1 MSSAALIRLVAD
13 MSQALDAVGQD
24 VTSLG
29 AAAAAATAIVAERG
43 SAKRIVVVVATEV
56 EAEAIAYDVATLQN
70 RCDSLWLPAW
80 DTVPFER
87 VAPSMRTVGRRL
99 RALSALQEKSER
111 TVVVTASVRA
121 ALQRLAPSALDLERF
136 SLHLGSTLRQVELVE
151 FLGRNGY
158 IRETQV
164 SGPGEFA
171 VRGSIVDLFP
181 PDLDN
186 PVRADFFGDELDRL
200 VVFDPSSQVTMDVIE
215 ACEILP
221 AREVLVD
228 DRLRLGLEEL
238 AERAPVLGDRIR
250 ELLDGSSA
258 DPAESLLPL
267 VLNHQATLPS
277 DLLDEDDMV
286 IMAGGALLEAE
297 SVRLVADESS
307 MTQALAPTW
316 GIESA
321 DSTAGLL
328 ASFDHISHTR
338 AQYVVLADEGVDPRP
353 LRIDHRDMAGF
364 VERIASFIRSGFRV
378 IVTAESQPRLRALT
392 ATFASFDRYPVV
404 LETDSDP
411 PKAAGLYLLEGL
423 RLYHSFI
430 SEVAKLVV
438 VADAELV
445 RPIASPVP
453 VRRKPRTL
461 SSTLDDLAP
470 GTLVVHETYGIAR
483 YQGIVSRSVADVE
496 RDYLLLEFGGKDKIY
511 LPSDQTDRIT
521 LYVGGED
528 PALSRLGS
536 REWSQQVRKA
546 RRAANEVAQELV
558 VLYQKRLITAGHAKQ
573 ADTPWQEEMESAFP
587 YELTPDQVT
596 AIEETKSDLER
607 PVPMDRMICGDVGF
621 GKTEVAIR
629 AAFKTIQSGN
639 QVAVLVPTTILAQ
652 QHYDTFRER
661 FEPYGIKVGLLS
673 RFVSGREVKRLKEE
687 LRLGTLD
694 CLIATHALVSKEID
708 FKRLGLLVIDE
719 EQRFGVQHKEFWK
732 TRHPDLDVL
741 TLSATPIPRT
751 LELSLVGV
759 RDMSLLRTPPLD
771 RQPILTHVG
780 PDDDAAISEAIRRE
794 LIRGGQVFYVHNRV
808 RDIQSVA
815 RKVSELVPTAR
826 ILIAHGQLPEHEL
839 ERVVDD
845 FWHRRA
851 DVLVCTTI
859 IESGID
865 LPSVNTLVVDHAED
879 LGLGQLHQLRGRVGR
894 SGQRAYAY
902 LFYPRTKPLS
912 VIALERLRTIVE
924 NTDLGSGYRIAMRD
938 LELRGAG
945 TFLGQ
950 RQSGHMSAVGYELY
964 VRLVAEAVAQMK
976 GDERVEVAEINIDL
990 PISYSIPVSY
1000 VAEETTRMDLYRR
1013 LALARSD
1020 GEVDEIAAELIDR
1033 FGPHPDAVVNLIS
1046 MTRLKLILIAR
1057 GVREVGSRR
1066 SARTGSMEI
1075 YLKPLELRPSEEVRL
1090 RRHRSRPIYRAG
1102 DHELVIPFRPRDD
1115 ILALVGEIVMGSPN
1129 SRS

>member
-1 MSSAALIRLVAD
+1 MSQTLELRTLGVAPAVSAALVAQSRAGRRILV
-13 MSQALDAVGQD
+13 
-24 VTSLG
+24 
-29 AAAAAATAIVAERG
+29 IVA
-43 SAKRIVVVVATEV
+43 SEV
-56 EAEAIAYDVATLQN
+56 EAETIAYDIASLQDGCN
-70 RCDSLWLPAW
+70 SYWLPAW

-87 VAPSMRTVGRRL
+87 VAPSMRTVGLRL
-99 RALSALQEKSER
+99 RALSALQEKSESG
-111 TVVVTASVRA
+111 VVVTASVRS

-136 SLHLGSTLRQVELVE
+136 SLHVGSSLPQVELVE
-151 FLGRNGY
+151 FLLRNGY
-158 IRETQV
+158 LREAQV
-164 SGPGEFA
+164 SSPGEFA

-181 PDLDN
+181 PDADS
-186 PVRADFFGDELDRL
+186 PIRADFFGDELDRL
-200 VVFDPSSQVTMDVIE
+200 GIFDPGSQVTIDAIGE
-215 ACEILP
+215 YEILP

-228 DRLRLGLEEL
+228 GRLRAGLEEL

-250 ELLDGSSA
+250 ELLDGTSA

-267 VLNHQATLPS
+267 VLNHQATIPS
-277 DLLDEDDMV
+277 DLLDEDDVV
-286 IMAGGALLEAE
+286 ILAGGALLEAE
-297 SVRLVADESS
+297 SIRLVADELS

-316 GIESA
+316 GIEA
-321 DSTAGLL
+321 TESTAGLL
-328 ASFDHISHTR
+328 ASFDHISESP
-338 AQYVVLADEGVDPRP
+338 AQSVLLTDDGADPHP
-353 LRIDHRDMAGF
+353 LRIDHRDMTGF
-364 VERIASFIRSGFRV
+364 VERVGSFIRRGFRV
-378 IVTAESQPRLRALT
+378 IVTAESQARVRALT
-392 ATFASFDRYPVV
+392 ATFASFERYPIAIGA
-404 LETDSDP
+404 DADP
-411 PKAAGLYLLEGL
+411 PETAGLYLLEGV

-430 SEVAKLVV
+430 VETAKLVV

-445 RPIASPVP
+445 RPIANPRTP
-453 VRRKPRTL
+453 RRSPRTL

-483 YQGIVSRSVADVE
+483 YQGIVSRSLAEVE

-558 VLYQKRLITAGHAKQ
+558 VLYQKRLVTVGHAKE
-573 ADTPWQEEMESAFP
+573 ADTPWQDEMESAFP
-587 YELTPDQVT
+587 YELTPDQVI
-596 AIEETKSDLER
+596 AIEEMKRDLEQ
-607 PVPMDRMICGDVGF
+607 PIPMDRMICGDVGF
-621 GKTEVAIR
+621 GKTEIAIR

-639 QVAVLVPTTILAQ
+639 QVAILVPTTILAQ

-661 FEPYGIKVGLLS
+661 FEPYGVKVGLLS

-694 CLIATHALVSKEID
+694 CLVATHALVSKEID

-815 RKVSELVPTAR
+815 RKVADLVPTAR

-865 LPSVNTLVVDHAED
+865 LPSVNTLIVDHAED

-976 GDERVEVAEINIDL
+976 GDERIEVAEINIDL

-1000 VAEETTRMDLYRR
+1000 VEEETVRMDLYRR
-1013 LALARSD
+1013 LALARTD
-1020 GEVDEIAAELIDR
+1020 AEVTELAEELIDR
-1033 FGPHPDAVVNLIS
+1033 FGPHPDVVANLIA
-1046 MTRLKLILIAR
+1046 MTRLKLTLIER
-1057 GVREVGSRR
+1057 GVHEVGSRR
-1066 SARTGSMEI
+1066 SARTGGMEVF
-1075 YLKPLELRPSEEVRL
+1075 LRPLELRPSEEVRL
-1090 RRHRSRPIYRAG
+1090 RRLPSRPSYRAI
-1102 DHELVIPFRPRDD
+1102 DHEVVVPFRPRDD
-1115 ILALVGEIVMGSPN
+1115 LLALVGEIVMGSPN

>member
-1 MSSAALIRLVAD
+1 MSFKVLTRLVAGVSQTLELRTLGVAPAVSAALVAQSTAGRRILV
-13 MSQALDAVGQD
+13 
-24 VTSLG
+24 
-29 AAAAAATAIVAERG
+29 IVA
-43 SAKRIVVVVATEV
+43 SEV
-56 EAEAIAYDVATLQN
+56 EAETIAYDIASLQDGCN
-70 RCDSLWLPAW
+70 SYWLPAW

-87 VAPSMRTVGRRL
+87 VAPSMRTVGLRL
-99 RALSALQEKSER
+99 RALSALQEKSESG
-111 TVVVTASVRA
+111 VVVTASVRS

-136 SLHLGSTLRQVELVE
+136 SLHVGSSLPQVELVE
-151 FLGRNGY
+151 FLLRNGY
-158 IRETQV
+158 LREAQV
-164 SGPGEFA
+164 SSPGEFA

-181 PDLDN
+181 PDADS
-186 PVRADFFGDELDRL
+186 PIRADFFGDELDRL
-200 VVFDPSSQVTMDVIE
+200 GIFDPGSQVTIDAIGE
-215 ACEILP
+215 YEILP

-228 DRLRLGLEEL
+228 GRLRAGLEEL

-250 ELLDGSSA
+250 ELLDGTSA

-267 VLNHQATLPS
+267 VLNHQATIPS
-277 DLLDEDDMV
+277 DLLDEDDVV
-286 IMAGGALLEAE
+286 ILAGGALLEAE
-297 SVRLVADESS
+297 SIRLVADELS

-316 GIESA
+316 GIEA
-321 DSTAGLL
+321 TESTAGLL
-328 ASFDHISHTR
+328 ASFDHISESP
-338 AQYVVLADEGVDPRP
+338 AQSVLLADDGADPHP
-353 LRIDHRDMAGF
+353 LRIDHRDMTGF
-364 VERIASFIRSGFRV
+364 VERVGSFIRRGFRV
-378 IVTAESQPRLRALT
+378 IVTAESQARVRALT
-392 ATFASFDRYPVV
+392 ATFASFERYPIAIGA
-404 LETDSDP
+404 DADP
-411 PKAAGLYLLEGL
+411 PETAGLYLLEGV

-430 SEVAKLVV
+430 VETAKLVV
-438 VADAELV
+438 VADTELV
-445 RPIASPVP
+445 RPIANPRTP
-453 VRRKPRTL
+453 RRSPRTL

-483 YQGIVSRSVADVE
+483 YQGIVSRSLAEVE

-558 VLYQKRLITAGHAKQ
+558 VLYQKRLVTVGHAKE
-573 ADTPWQEEMESAFP
+573 ADTPWQDEMESAFP
-587 YELTPDQVT
+587 YELTPDQVI
-596 AIEETKSDLER
+596 AIEEMKRDLEQ
-607 PVPMDRMICGDVGF
+607 PIPMDRMICGDVGF
-621 GKTEVAIR
+621 GKTEIAIR

-639 QVAVLVPTTILAQ
+639 QVAILVPTTILAQ

-661 FEPYGIKVGLLS
+661 FEPYGVKVGLLS

-694 CLIATHALVSKEID
+694 CLVATHALVSKEID

-815 RKVSELVPTAR
+815 RKVADLVPTAR

-865 LPSVNTLVVDHAED
+865 LPSVNTLIVDHAED

-976 GDERVEVAEINIDL
+976 GDERIEVAEINIDL

-1000 VAEETTRMDLYRR
+1000 VEEETVRMDLYRR
-1013 LALARSD
+1013 LALARTD
-1020 GEVDEIAAELIDR
+1020 AEVTELAEELIDR
-1033 FGPHPDAVVNLIS
+1033 FGPHPDVVANLIA
-1046 MTRLKLILIAR
+1046 MTRLKLTLIER
-1057 GVREVGSRR
+1057 GVHEVGSRR
-1066 SARTGSMEI
+1066 SARTGGMEVF
-1075 YLKPLELRPSEEVRL
+1075 LRPLELRPSEEVRL
-1090 RRHRSRPIYRAG
+1090 RRLPSRPSYRAI
-1102 DHELVIPFRPRDD
+1102 DHEVVVPFRPRDD
-1115 ILALVGEIVMGSPN
+1115 LLALVGEIVMGSPN

>member
-1 MSSAALIRLVAD
+1 MSQTLELRTLGVAPAVSAALVAQSTAGRRILV
-13 MSQALDAVGQD
+13 
-24 VTSLG
+24 
-29 AAAAAATAIVAERG
+29 IVA
-43 SAKRIVVVVATEV
+43 SEV
-56 EAEAIAYDVATLQN
+56 EAETIAYDIASLQDGCN
-70 RCDSLWLPAW
+70 SYWLPAW

-87 VAPSMRTVGRRL
+87 VAPSMRTVGLRL
-99 RALSALQEKSER
+99 RALSALQEKSESG
-111 TVVVTASVRA
+111 VVVTASVRS

-136 SLHLGSTLRQVELVE
+136 SLHVGSSLPQVELVE
-151 FLGRNGY
+151 FLLRNGY
-158 IRETQV
+158 LREAQV
-164 SGPGEFA
+164 SSPGEFA

-181 PDLDN
+181 PDADS
-186 PVRADFFGDELDRL
+186 PIRADFFGDELDRL
-200 VVFDPSSQVTMDVIE
+200 GIFDPGSQVTIDAIGE
-215 ACEILP
+215 YEILP

-228 DRLRLGLEEL
+228 GRLRAGLEEL

-250 ELLDGSSA
+250 ELLGGTSA

-267 VLNHQATLPS
+267 VLNHQATIPS
-277 DLLDEDDMV
+277 DLLDEDDVV
-286 IMAGGALLEAE
+286 ILAGGALLEAE
-297 SVRLVADESS
+297 SIRLVADELS

-316 GIESA
+316 GIEA
-321 DSTAGLL
+321 TESTAGLL
-328 ASFDHISHTR
+328 ASFDHISESP
-338 AQYVVLADEGVDPRP
+338 AQSVLLTDDGADPHP
-353 LRIDHRDMAGF
+353 LRIDHRDMTGF
-364 VERIASFIRSGFRV
+364 VERVGSFIRRGFRV
-378 IVTAESQPRLRALT
+378 IVTAESQARVRALT
-392 ATFASFDRYPVV
+392 ATFASFERYPIAIGA
-404 LETDSDP
+404 DADP
-411 PKAAGLYLLEGL
+411 PETAGLYLLEGV

-430 SEVAKLVV
+430 VETAKLVV
-438 VADAELV
+438 VADTELV
-445 RPIASPVP
+445 RPIANPRTP
-453 VRRKPRTL
+453 RRSPRTL

-483 YQGIVSRSVADVE
+483 YQGIVSRSLAEVE

-558 VLYQKRLITAGHAKQ
+558 VLYQKRLVTVGHAKE
-573 ADTPWQEEMESAFP
+573 ADTPWQDEMESAFP
-587 YELTPDQVT
+587 YELTPDQVI
-596 AIEETKSDLER
+596 AIEEMKRDLEQ
-607 PVPMDRMICGDVGF
+607 PIPMDRMICGDVGF
-621 GKTEVAIR
+621 GKTEIAIR

-639 QVAVLVPTTILAQ
+639 QVAILVPTTILAQ

-661 FEPYGIKVGLLS
+661 FEPYGVKVGLLS

-694 CLIATHALVSKEID
+694 CLVATHALVSKEID

-815 RKVSELVPTAR
+815 RKVADLVPTAR

-865 LPSVNTLVVDHAED
+865 LPSVNTLIVDHAED

-976 GDERVEVAEINIDL
+976 GDERIEVAEINIDL

-1000 VAEETTRMDLYRR
+1000 VEEETVRMDLYRR
-1013 LALARSD
+1013 LALARTD
-1020 GEVDEIAAELIDR
+1020 AEVTELAEELIDR
-1033 FGPHPDAVVNLIS
+1033 FGPHPDVVANLIA
-1046 MTRLKLILIAR
+1046 MTRLKLTLIER
-1057 GVREVGSRR
+1057 GVHEVGSRR
-1066 SARTGSMEI
+1066 SARTGGMEVF
-1075 YLKPLELRPSEEVRL
+1075 LRPLELRPSEEVRL
-1090 RRHRSRPIYRAG
+1090 RRLPSRPSYRAI
-1102 DHELVIPFRPRDD
+1102 DHEVVVPFRPRDD
-1115 ILALVGEIVMGSPN
+1115 LLALVGEIVMGSPN

>member
-1 MSSAALIRLVAD
+1 MSFKVLTRLVAGVSQTLELRTLGVAPAVSAALVAQSRAGRRILV
-13 MSQALDAVGQD
+13 
-24 VTSLG
+24 
-29 AAAAAATAIVAERG
+29 IVA
-43 SAKRIVVVVATEV
+43 SEV
-56 EAEAIAYDVATLQN
+56 EAETIAYDIASLQDGCN
-70 RCDSLWLPAW
+70 SYWLPAW

-87 VAPSMRTVGRRL
+87 VAPSMRTVGLRL
-99 RALSALQEKSER
+99 RALSALQEKSESG
-111 TVVVTASVRA
+111 VVVTASVRS

-136 SLHLGSTLRQVELVE
+136 SLHVGSSLPQVELVE
-151 FLGRNGY
+151 FLLRNGY
-158 IRETQV
+158 LREAQV
-164 SGPGEFA
+164 SSPGEFA

-181 PDLDN
+181 PDADS
-186 PVRADFFGDELDRL
+186 PIRADFFGDELDRL
-200 VVFDPSSQVTMDVIE
+200 GIFDPGSQVTIDAIGE
-215 ACEILP
+215 YEILP

-228 DRLRLGLEEL
+228 GRLRAGLEEL

-250 ELLDGSSA
+250 ELLDGTSA

-267 VLNHQATLPS
+267 VLNHQATIPS
-277 DLLDEDDMV
+277 DLLDEDDVV
-286 IMAGGALLEAE
+286 ILAGGALLEAE
-297 SVRLVADESS
+297 SIRLVADELS

-316 GIESA
+316 GIEA
-321 DSTAGLL
+321 TESTAGLL
-328 ASFDHISHTR
+328 ASFDHISESP
-338 AQYVVLADEGVDPRP
+338 AQSVLLTDDGADPHP
-353 LRIDHRDMAGF
+353 LRIDHRDMTGF
-364 VERIASFIRSGFRV
+364 VERVGSFIRRGFRV
-378 IVTAESQPRLRALT
+378 IVTAESQARVRALT
-392 ATFASFDRYPVV
+392 ATFASFERYPIAIGA
-404 LETDSDP
+404 DADP
-411 PKAAGLYLLEGL
+411 PETAGLYLLEGV

-430 SEVAKLVV
+430 VETAKLVV
-438 VADAELV
+438 VADTELV
-445 RPIASPVP
+445 RPIANPRTP
-453 VRRKPRTL
+453 RRSPRTL

-483 YQGIVSRSVADVE
+483 YQGIVSRSLAEVE

-558 VLYQKRLITAGHAKQ
+558 VLYQKRLVTVGHAKE
-573 ADTPWQEEMESAFP
+573 ADTPWQDEMESAFP
-587 YELTPDQVT
+587 YELTPDQVI
-596 AIEETKSDLER
+596 AIEEMKRDLEQ
-607 PVPMDRMICGDVGF
+607 PIPMDRMICGDVGF
-621 GKTEVAIR
+621 GKTEIAIR

-639 QVAVLVPTTILAQ
+639 QVAILVPTTILAQ

-661 FEPYGIKVGLLS
+661 FEPYGVKVGLLS

-694 CLIATHALVSKEID
+694 CLVATHALVSKEID

-815 RKVSELVPTAR
+815 RKVADLVPTAR

-865 LPSVNTLVVDHAED
+865 LPSVNTLIVDHAED

-976 GDERVEVAEINIDL
+976 GDERIEVAEINIDL

-1000 VAEETTRMDLYRR
+1000 VEEETVRMDLYRR
-1013 LALARSD
+1013 LALACTD
-1020 GEVDEIAAELIDR
+1020 AEVTELAEELIDR
-1033 FGPHPDAVVNLIS
+1033 FGPHPDVVANLIA
-1046 MTRLKLILIAR
+1046 MTRLKLTLIER
-1057 GVREVGSRR
+1057 GVHEVGSRR
-1066 SARTGSMEI
+1066 SARTGGMEVF
-1075 YLKPLELRPSEEVRL
+1075 LRPLELRPSEEVRL
-1090 RRHRSRPIYRAG
+1090 RRLPSRPSYRAI
-1102 DHELVIPFRPRDD
+1102 DHEVVVPFRPRDD
-1115 ILALVGEIVMGSPN
+1115 LLALVGEIVMGSPN

>member
-1 MSSAALIRLVAD
+1 MSQTLELRTLGVAPAVSAALVAQSTAGRRILV
-13 MSQALDAVGQD
+13 
-24 VTSLG
+24 
-29 AAAAAATAIVAERG
+29 IVA
-43 SAKRIVVVVATEV
+43 SEV
-56 EAEAIAYDVATLQN
+56 EAETIAYDIASLQDGCN
-70 RCDSLWLPAW
+70 SYWLPAW

-87 VAPSMRTVGRRL
+87 VAPSMRTVGLRL
-99 RALSALQEKSER
+99 RALSALQEKSESG
-111 TVVVTASVRA
+111 VVVTASVRS

-136 SLHLGSTLRQVELVE
+136 SLHVGSSLPQVELVE
-151 FLGRNGY
+151 FLLRNGY
-158 IRETQV
+158 LREAQV
-164 SGPGEFA
+164 SSPGEFA

-181 PDLDN
+181 PDADS
-186 PVRADFFGDELDRL
+186 PIRADFFGDELDRL
-200 VVFDPSSQVTMDVIE
+200 GIFDPGSQVTIDAIGE
-215 ACEILP
+215 YEILP

-228 DRLRLGLEEL
+228 GRLRAGLEEL

-250 ELLDGSSA
+250 ELLDGTSA

-267 VLNHQATLPS
+267 VLNHQATIPS
-277 DLLDEDDMV
+277 DLLDEDDVV
-286 IMAGGALLEAE
+286 ILAGGALLEAE
-297 SVRLVADESS
+297 SIRLVADELS

-316 GIESA
+316 GIEA
-321 DSTAGLL
+321 TESTAGLL
-328 ASFDHISHTR
+328 ASFDHISESP
-338 AQYVVLADEGVDPRP
+338 AQSVLLTDDGADPHP
-353 LRIDHRDMAGF
+353 LRIDHRDMTGF
-364 VERIASFIRSGFRV
+364 VERVGSFIRRGFRV
-378 IVTAESQPRLRALT
+378 IVTAESQARVRALT
-392 ATFASFDRYPVV
+392 ATFASFERYPIAIGA
-404 LETDSDP
+404 DADP
-411 PKAAGLYLLEGL
+411 PETAGLYLLEGV

-430 SEVAKLVV
+430 VETAKLVV

-445 RPIASPVP
+445 RPIANPRTP
-453 VRRKPRTL
+453 RRSPRTL

-483 YQGIVSRSVADVE
+483 YQGIVSRSLAEVE

-558 VLYQKRLITAGHAKQ
+558 VLYQKRLVTVGHAKE
-573 ADTPWQEEMESAFP
+573 ADTPWQDEMESAFP
-587 YELTPDQVT
+587 YELTPDQVI
-596 AIEETKSDLER
+596 AIEEMKRDLEQ
-607 PVPMDRMICGDVGF
+607 PIPMDRMICGDVGF
-621 GKTEVAIR
+621 GKTEIAIR

-639 QVAVLVPTTILAQ
+639 QVAILVPTTILAQ

-661 FEPYGIKVGLLS
+661 FEPYGVKVGLLS

-694 CLIATHALVSKEID
+694 CLVATHALVSKEID

-815 RKVSELVPTAR
+815 RKVADLVPTAR

-865 LPSVNTLVVDHAED
+865 LPSVNTLIVDHAED

-976 GDERVEVAEINIDL
+976 GDERIEVAEINIDL

-1000 VAEETTRMDLYRR
+1000 VEEETVRMDLYRR
-1013 LALARSD
+1013 LALARTD
-1020 GEVDEIAAELIDR
+1020 AEVTELAEELIDR
-1033 FGPHPDAVVNLIS
+1033 FGPHPDVVANLIA
-1046 MTRLKLILIAR
+1046 MTRLKLTLIER
-1057 GVREVGSRR
+1057 GVHEVGSRR
-1066 SARTGSMEI
+1066 SARTGGMEVF
-1075 YLKPLELRPSEEVRL
+1075 LRPLELRPSEEVRL
-1090 RRHRSRPIYRAG
+1090 RRLPSRPSYRAI
-1102 DHELVIPFRPRDD
+1102 DHEVVVPFRPRDD
-1115 ILALVGEIVMGSPN
+1115 LLALVGEIVMGSPN

>member
-1 MSSAALIRLVAD
+1 MSFKVLTRLVAGVSQTLELRTLGVAPAVSAALVAQSRAGRRILV
-13 MSQALDAVGQD
+13 
-24 VTSLG
+24 
-29 AAAAAATAIVAERG
+29 IVA
-43 SAKRIVVVVATEV
+43 SEV
-56 EAEAIAYDVATLQN
+56 EAETIAYDIASLQDGCN
-70 RCDSLWLPAW
+70 SYWLPAW

-87 VAPSMRTVGRRL
+87 VAPSTRTVGLRL
-99 RALSALQEKSER
+99 RALSALQEKSESG
-111 TVVVTASVRA
+111 VVVTASVRS

-136 SLHLGSTLRQVELVE
+136 SLHVGSSLPQVELVE
-151 FLGRNGY
+151 FLLRNGY
-158 IRETQV
+158 LREAQV
-164 SGPGEFA
+164 SSPGEFA

-181 PDLDN
+181 PDADS
-186 PVRADFFGDELDRL
+186 PIRADFFGDELDRL
-200 VVFDPSSQVTMDVIE
+200 GIFDPGSQVTMDAIGE
-215 ACEILP
+215 YEILP

-228 DRLRLGLEEL
+228 GRLRAGLEEL

-250 ELLDGSSA
+250 ELLDGTSA

-267 VLNHQATLPS
+267 VLNHQATIPS
-277 DLLDEDDMV
+277 DLLDEDDVV
-286 IMAGGALLEAE
+286 ILAGGALLEAE
-297 SVRLVADESS
+297 SIRLVADELS

-316 GIESA
+316 GIEA
-321 DSTAGLL
+321 TESTAGLL
-328 ASFDHISHTR
+328 ASFDHISESP
-338 AQYVVLADEGVDPRP
+338 AQSVLLTDDGADPHP
-353 LRIDHRDMAGF
+353 LRIDHRDMTGF
-364 VERIASFIRSGFRV
+364 VERVGSFIRRGFRV
-378 IVTAESQPRLRALT
+378 IVTAESQARVRALT
-392 ATFASFDRYPVV
+392 ATFASFERYPIAIGA
-404 LETDSDP
+404 DADP
-411 PKAAGLYLLEGL
+411 PETAGLYLLEGV

-430 SEVAKLVV
+430 VETAKLVV

-445 RPIASPVP
+445 RPIANPRTP
-453 VRRKPRTL
+453 RRSPRTL

-483 YQGIVSRSVADVE
+483 YQGIVSRSLAEVE

-558 VLYQKRLITAGHAKQ
+558 VLYQKRLVTVGHAKE
-573 ADTPWQEEMESAFP
+573 ADTPWQDEMESAFP
-587 YELTPDQVT
+587 YELTPDQVI
-596 AIEETKSDLER
+596 AIEEMKRDLEQ
-607 PVPMDRMICGDVGF
+607 PIPMDRMICGDVGF
-621 GKTEVAIR
+621 GKTEIAIR

-639 QVAVLVPTTILAQ
+639 QVAILVPTTILAQ

-661 FEPYGIKVGLLS
+661 FEPYGVKVGLLS

-694 CLIATHALVSKEID
+694 CLVATHALVSKEID

-815 RKVSELVPTAR
+815 RKVADLVPTAR

-865 LPSVNTLVVDHAED
+865 LPSVNTLIVDHAED

-976 GDERVEVAEINIDL
+976 GDERIEVAEINIDL

-1000 VAEETTRMDLYRR
+1000 VEEETVRMDLYRR
-1013 LALARSD
+1013 LALARTD
-1020 GEVDEIAAELIDR
+1020 AEVTELAEELIDR
-1033 FGPHPDAVVNLIS
+1033 FGPHPDVVANLIA
-1046 MTRLKLILIAR
+1046 MTRLKLTLIER
-1057 GVREVGSRR
+1057 GVHEVGSRR
-1066 SARTGSMEI
+1066 SARTGGMEVF
-1075 YLKPLELRPSEEVRL
+1075 LRPLELRPSEEVRL
-1090 RRHRSRPIYRAG
+1090 RRLPSRPSYRAI
-1102 DHELVIPFRPRDD
+1102 DHEVVVPFRPRDD
-1115 ILALVGEIVMGSPN
+1115 LLALVGEIVMGSPN

>member
-1 MSSAALIRLVAD
+1 MSQTLELRTLGVAPAVSAALVAQSTAGRRILV
-13 MSQALDAVGQD
+13 
-24 VTSLG
+24 
-29 AAAAAATAIVAERG
+29 IVA
-43 SAKRIVVVVATEV
+43 SEV
-56 EAEAIAYDVATLQN
+56 EAETIAYDIASLQDGCN
-70 RCDSLWLPAW
+70 SYWLPAW

-87 VAPSMRTVGRRL
+87 VAPSMRTVGLRL
-99 RALSALQEKSER
+99 RALSALQEKSESG
-111 TVVVTASVRA
+111 VVVTASVRS

-136 SLHLGSTLRQVELVE
+136 SLHVGSSLPQVELVE
-151 FLGRNGY
+151 FLLRNGY
-158 IRETQV
+158 LREAQV
-164 SGPGEFA
+164 SSPGEFA

-181 PDLDN
+181 PDADS
-186 PVRADFFGDELDRL
+186 PIRADFFGDELDRL
-200 VVFDPSSQVTMDVIE
+200 GIFDPGSQVTIDAIGE
-215 ACEILP
+215 YEILP

-228 DRLRLGLEEL
+228 GRLRAGLEEL

-250 ELLDGSSA
+250 ELLDGTSA

-267 VLNHQATLPS
+267 VLNHQATIPS
-277 DLLDEDDMV
+277 DLLDEDDVV
-286 IMAGGALLEAE
+286 ILAGGALLEAE
-297 SVRLVADESS
+297 SIRLVADELS

-316 GIESA
+316 GIEA
-321 DSTAGLL
+321 TESTAGLL
-328 ASFDHISHTR
+328 ASFDHISESP
-338 AQYVVLADEGVDPRP
+338 AQSVLLTDDGADPHP
-353 LRIDHRDMAGF
+353 LRIDHRDMTGF
-364 VERIASFIRSGFRV
+364 VERVGSFIRRGFRV
-378 IVTAESQPRLRALT
+378 IVTAESQARVRALT
-392 ATFASFDRYPVV
+392 ATFASFERYPIAIGA
-404 LETDSDP
+404 DADP
-411 PKAAGLYLLEGL
+411 PETAGLYLLEGV

-430 SEVAKLVV
+430 VETAKLVV
-438 VADAELV
+438 VADTELV
-445 RPIASPVP
+445 RPIANPRTP
-453 VRRKPRTL
+453 RRSPRTL

-483 YQGIVSRSVADVE
+483 YQGIVSRSLAEVE

-558 VLYQKRLITAGHAKQ
+558 VLYQKRLVTVGHAKE
-573 ADTPWQEEMESAFP
+573 ADTPWQDEMESAFP
-587 YELTPDQVT
+587 YELTPDQVI
-596 AIEETKSDLER
+596 AIEEMKRDLEQ
-607 PVPMDRMICGDVGF
+607 PIPMDRMICGDVGF
-621 GKTEVAIR
+621 GKTEIAIR

-639 QVAVLVPTTILAQ
+639 QVAILVPTTILAQ

-661 FEPYGIKVGLLS
+661 FEPYGVKVGLLS

-694 CLIATHALVSKEID
+694 CLVATHALVSKEID

-815 RKVSELVPTAR
+815 RKVADLVPTAR

-865 LPSVNTLVVDHAED
+865 LPSVNTLIVDHAED

-976 GDERVEVAEINIDL
+976 GDERIEVAEINIDL

-1000 VAEETTRMDLYRR
+1000 VEEETVRMDLYRR
-1013 LALARSD
+1013 LALACTD
-1020 GEVDEIAAELIDR
+1020 AEVTELAEELIDR
-1033 FGPHPDAVVNLIS
+1033 FGPHPDVVANLIA
-1046 MTRLKLILIAR
+1046 MTRLKLTLIER
-1057 GVREVGSRR
+1057 GVHEVGSRR
-1066 SARTGSMEI
+1066 SARTGGMEVF
-1075 YLKPLELRPSEEVRL
+1075 LRPLELRPSEEVRL
-1090 RRHRSRPIYRAG
+1090 RRLPSRPSYRAI
-1102 DHELVIPFRPRDD
+1102 DHEVVVPFRPRDD
-1115 ILALVGEIVMGSPN
+1115 LLALVGEIVMGSPN

>member
-1 MSSAALIRLVAD
+1 MSFKVLTRLVAGVSQTLELRTLGVAPAVSAALVAQSTAGRRILV
-13 MSQALDAVGQD
+13 
-24 VTSLG
+24 
-29 AAAAAATAIVAERG
+29 IVA
-43 SAKRIVVVVATEV
+43 SEV
-56 EAEAIAYDVATLQN
+56 EAETIAYDIASLQDGCN
-70 RCDSLWLPAW
+70 SYWLPAW

-87 VAPSMRTVGRRL
+87 VAPSTRTVGLRL
-99 RALSALQEKSER
+99 RALSALQEKSESG
-111 TVVVTASVRA
+111 VVVTASVRS

-136 SLHLGSTLRQVELVE
+136 SLHVGSSLPQVELVE
-151 FLGRNGY
+151 FLLRNGY
-158 IRETQV
+158 LREAQV
-164 SGPGEFA
+164 SSPGEFA

-181 PDLDN
+181 PDADS
-186 PVRADFFGDELDRL
+186 PIRADFFGDELDRL
-200 VVFDPSSQVTMDVIE
+200 GIFDPGSQVTMDAIGE
-215 ACEILP
+215 YEILP

-228 DRLRLGLEEL
+228 GRLRAGLEEL

-250 ELLDGSSA
+250 ELLDGTSA

-267 VLNHQATLPS
+267 VLNHQATIPS
-277 DLLDEDDMV
+277 DLLDEDDVV
-286 IMAGGALLEAE
+286 ILAGGALLEAE
-297 SVRLVADESS
+297 SIRLVADELS

-316 GIESA
+316 GIEA
-321 DSTAGLL
+321 TESTAGLL
-328 ASFDHISHTR
+328 ASFDHISESP
-338 AQYVVLADEGVDPRP
+338 AQSVLLTDDGADPHP
-353 LRIDHRDMAGF
+353 LRIDHRDMTGF
-364 VERIASFIRSGFRV
+364 VERVGSFIRRGFRV
-378 IVTAESQPRLRALT
+378 IVTAESQARVRALT
-392 ATFASFDRYPVV
+392 ATFASFERYPIAIGA
-404 LETDSDP
+404 DADP
-411 PKAAGLYLLEGL
+411 PETAGLYLLEGV

-430 SEVAKLVV
+430 VETAKLVV

-445 RPIASPVP
+445 RPIANPRTP
-453 VRRKPRTL
+453 RRSPRTL

-483 YQGIVSRSVADVE
+483 YQGIVSRSLAEVE

-558 VLYQKRLITAGHAKQ
+558 VLYQKRLVTVGHAKE
-573 ADTPWQEEMESAFP
+573 ADTPWQDEMESAFP
-587 YELTPDQVT
+587 YELTPDQVI
-596 AIEETKSDLER
+596 AIEEMKRDLEQ
-607 PVPMDRMICGDVGF
+607 PIPMDRMICGDVGF
-621 GKTEVAIR
+621 GKTEIAIR

-639 QVAVLVPTTILAQ
+639 QVAILVPTTILAQ

-661 FEPYGIKVGLLS
+661 FEPYGVKVGLLS

-694 CLIATHALVSKEID
+694 CLVATHALVSKEID

-815 RKVSELVPTAR
+815 RKVADLVPTAR

-865 LPSVNTLVVDHAED
+865 LPSVNTLIVDHAED

-976 GDERVEVAEINIDL
+976 GDERIEVAEINIDL

-1000 VAEETTRMDLYRR
+1000 VEEETVRMDLYRR
-1013 LALARSD
+1013 LALARTD
-1020 GEVDEIAAELIDR
+1020 AEVTELAEELIDR
-1033 FGPHPDAVVNLIS
+1033 FGPHPDVVANLIA
-1046 MTRLKLILIAR
+1046 MTRLKLTLIER
-1057 GVREVGSRR
+1057 GVHEVGSRR
-1066 SARTGSMEI
+1066 SARTGGMEVF
-1075 YLKPLELRPSEEVRL
+1075 LRPLELRPSEEVRL
-1090 RRHRSRPIYRAG
+1090 RRLPSRPSYRAI
-1102 DHELVIPFRPRDD
+1102 DHEVVVPFRPRDD
-1115 ILALVGEIVMGSPN
+1115 LLALVGEIVMGSPN

>member
-1 MSSAALIRLVAD
+1 MSFKVLTRLVAGVSQTLELRTLGVAPAVSAALVAQSTAGRRILV
-13 MSQALDAVGQD
+13 
-24 VTSLG
+24 
-29 AAAAAATAIVAERG
+29 IVA
-43 SAKRIVVVVATEV
+43 SEV
-56 EAEAIAYDVATLQN
+56 EAETIAYDIASLQDGCN
-70 RCDSLWLPAW
+70 SYWLPAW

-87 VAPSMRTVGRRL
+87 VAPSMRTVGLRL
-99 RALSALQEKSER
+99 RALSALQEKSESG
-111 TVVVTASVRA
+111 VVVTASVRS

-136 SLHLGSTLRQVELVE
+136 SLHVGSSLPQVELVE
-151 FLGRNGY
+151 FLLRNGY
-158 IRETQV
+158 LREAQV
-164 SGPGEFA
+164 SSPGEFA

-181 PDLDN
+181 PDADS
-186 PVRADFFGDELDRL
+186 PIRADFFGDELDRL
-200 VVFDPSSQVTMDVIE
+200 GIFDPGSQVTIDAIGE
-215 ACEILP
+215 YEILP

-228 DRLRLGLEEL
+228 GRLRAGLEEL

-250 ELLDGSSA
+250 ELLDGTSA

-267 VLNHQATLPS
+267 VLNHQATIPS
-277 DLLDEDDMV
+277 DLLDEDDVV
-286 IMAGGALLEAE
+286 ILAGGALLEAE
-297 SVRLVADESS
+297 SIRLVADELS

-316 GIESA
+316 GIEA
-321 DSTAGLL
+321 TESTAGLL
-328 ASFDHISHTR
+328 ASFDHISESP
-338 AQYVVLADEGVDPRP
+338 AQSVLLADDGADPHP
-353 LRIDHRDMAGF
+353 LRIDHRDMTGF
-364 VERIASFIRSGFRV
+364 VERVGSFIRRGFRV
-378 IVTAESQPRLRALT
+378 IVTAESQARVRALT
-392 ATFASFDRYPVV
+392 ATFASFERYPIAIGA
-404 LETDSDP
+404 DADP
-411 PKAAGLYLLEGL
+411 PETAGLYLLEGV

-430 SEVAKLVV
+430 VETAKLVV

-445 RPIASPVP
+445 RPIANPRTP
-453 VRRKPRTL
+453 RRSPRTL

-483 YQGIVSRSVADVE
+483 YQGIVSRSLAEVE

-558 VLYQKRLITAGHAKQ
+558 VLYQKRLVTVGHAKE
-573 ADTPWQEEMESAFP
+573 ADTPWQDEMESAFP
-587 YELTPDQVT
+587 YELTPDQVI
-596 AIEETKSDLER
+596 AIEEMKRDLEQ
-607 PVPMDRMICGDVGF
+607 PIPMDRMICGDVGF
-621 GKTEVAIR
+621 GKTEIAIR

-639 QVAVLVPTTILAQ
+639 QVAILVPTTILAQ

-661 FEPYGIKVGLLS
+661 FEPYGVKVGLLS

-694 CLIATHALVSKEID
+694 CLVATHALVSKEID

-815 RKVSELVPTAR
+815 RKVADLVPTAR

-865 LPSVNTLVVDHAED
+865 LPSVNTLIVDHAED

-976 GDERVEVAEINIDL
+976 GDERIEVAEINIDL

-1000 VAEETTRMDLYRR
+1000 VEEETVRMDLYRR
-1013 LALARSD
+1013 LALARTD
-1020 GEVDEIAAELIDR
+1020 AEVTELAEELIDR
-1033 FGPHPDAVVNLIS
+1033 FGPHPDVVANLIA
-1046 MTRLKLILIAR
+1046 MTRLKLTLIER
-1057 GVREVGSRR
+1057 GVHEVGSRR
-1066 SARTGSMEI
+1066 SARTGGMEVF
-1075 YLKPLELRPSEEVRL
+1075 LRPLELRPSEEVRL
-1090 RRHRSRPIYRAG
+1090 RRLPSRPSYRAI
-1102 DHELVIPFRPRDD
+1102 DHEVVVPFRPRDD
-1115 ILALVGEIVMGSPN
+1115 LLALVGEIVMGSPN

>member
-1 MSSAALIRLVAD
+1 MSFKVLTRLVAGVSQTLELRTLGVAPAVSAALVAQSTAGRRILV
-13 MSQALDAVGQD
+13 
-24 VTSLG
+24 
-29 AAAAAATAIVAERG
+29 IVA
-43 SAKRIVVVVATEV
+43 SEV
-56 EAEAIAYDVATLQN
+56 EAETIAYDIASLQDGCN
-70 RCDSLWLPAW
+70 SYWLPAW

-87 VAPSMRTVGRRL
+87 VAPSMRTVGLRL
-99 RALSALQEKSER
+99 RALSALQEKSESG
-111 TVVVTASVRA
+111 VVVTASVRS

-136 SLHLGSTLRQVELVE
+136 SLHVGSSLPQVELVE
-151 FLGRNGY
+151 FLLRNGY
-158 IRETQV
+158 LREAQV
-164 SGPGEFA
+164 SSPGEFA

-181 PDLDN
+181 PDADS
-186 PVRADFFGDELDRL
+186 PIRADFFGDELDRL
-200 VVFDPSSQVTMDVIE
+200 GIFDPGSQVTIDAIGE
-215 ACEILP
+215 YEILP

-228 DRLRLGLEEL
+228 GRLRAGLEEL

-250 ELLDGSSA
+250 ELLGGTSA

-267 VLNHQATLPS
+267 VLNHQATIPS
-277 DLLDEDDMV
+277 DLLDEDDVV
-286 IMAGGALLEAE
+286 ILAGGALLEAE
-297 SVRLVADESS
+297 SIRLVADELS

-316 GIESA
+316 GIEA
-321 DSTAGLL
+321 TESTAGLL
-328 ASFDHISHTR
+328 ASFDHISESP
-338 AQYVVLADEGVDPRP
+338 AQSVLLTDDGADPHP
-353 LRIDHRDMAGF
+353 LRIDHRDMTGF
-364 VERIASFIRSGFRV
+364 VERVGSFIRRGFRV
-378 IVTAESQPRLRALT
+378 IVTAESQARVRALT
-392 ATFASFDRYPVV
+392 ATFASFERYPIAIGA
-404 LETDSDP
+404 DADP
-411 PKAAGLYLLEGL
+411 PETAGLYLLEGV

-430 SEVAKLVV
+430 VETAKLVV
-438 VADAELV
+438 VADTELV
-445 RPIASPVP
+445 RPIANPRTP
-453 VRRKPRTL
+453 RRSPRTL

-483 YQGIVSRSVADVE
+483 YQGIVSRSLAEVE

-558 VLYQKRLITAGHAKQ
+558 VLYQKRLVTVGHAKE
-573 ADTPWQEEMESAFP
+573 ADTPWQDEMESAFP
-587 YELTPDQVT
+587 YELTPDQVI
-596 AIEETKSDLER
+596 AIEEMKRDLEQ
-607 PVPMDRMICGDVGF
+607 PIPMDRMICGDVGF
-621 GKTEVAIR
+621 GKTEIAIR

-639 QVAVLVPTTILAQ
+639 QVAILVPTTILAQ

-661 FEPYGIKVGLLS
+661 FEPYGVKVGLLS

-694 CLIATHALVSKEID
+694 CLVATHALVSKEID

-815 RKVSELVPTAR
+815 RKVADLVPTAR

-865 LPSVNTLVVDHAED
+865 LPSVNTLIVDHAED

-976 GDERVEVAEINIDL
+976 GDERIEVAEINIDL

-1000 VAEETTRMDLYRR
+1000 VEEETVRMDLYRR
-1013 LALARSD
+1013 LALARTD
-1020 GEVDEIAAELIDR
+1020 AEVTELAEELIDR
-1033 FGPHPDAVVNLIS
+1033 FGPHPDVVANLIA
-1046 MTRLKLILIAR
+1046 MTRLKLTLIER
-1057 GVREVGSRR
+1057 GVHEVGSRR
-1066 SARTGSMEI
+1066 SARTGGMEVF
-1075 YLKPLELRPSEEVRL
+1075 LRPLELRPSEEVRL
-1090 RRHRSRPIYRAG
+1090 RRLPSRPSYRAI
-1102 DHELVIPFRPRDD
+1102 DHEVVVPFRPRDD
-1115 ILALVGEIVMGSPN
+1115 LLALVGEIVMGSPN

>member
-1 MSSAALIRLVAD
+1 MSFKVLTRLVAGVSQTLELRTLGVAPAVSAALVAQSTAGRRILV
-13 MSQALDAVGQD
+13 
-24 VTSLG
+24 
-29 AAAAAATAIVAERG
+29 IVA
-43 SAKRIVVVVATEV
+43 SEV
-56 EAEAIAYDVATLQN
+56 EAETIAYDIASLQDGCN
-70 RCDSLWLPAW
+70 SYWLPAW

-87 VAPSMRTVGRRL
+87 VAPSMRTVGLRL
-99 RALSALQEKSER
+99 RALSALQEKSESG
-111 TVVVTASVRA
+111 VVVTASVRS

-136 SLHLGSTLRQVELVE
+136 SLHVGSSLPQVELVE
-151 FLGRNGY
+151 FLLRNGY
-158 IRETQV
+158 LREAQV
-164 SGPGEFA
+164 SSPGEFA

-181 PDLDN
+181 PDADS
-186 PVRADFFGDELDRL
+186 PIRADFFGDELDRL
-200 VVFDPSSQVTMDVIE
+200 GIFDPGSQVTIDAIGE
-215 ACEILP
+215 YEILP

-228 DRLRLGLEEL
+228 SRLRAGLEEL

-250 ELLDGSSA
+250 ELLDGTSA

-267 VLNHQATLPS
+267 VLNHQATIPS
-277 DLLDEDDMV
+277 DLLDEDDVV
-286 IMAGGALLEAE
+286 ILAGGALLEAE
-297 SVRLVADESS
+297 SIRLVADELS

-316 GIESA
+316 GIEA
-321 DSTAGLL
+321 TESTAGLL
-328 ASFDHISHTR
+328 ASFDHISESP
-338 AQYVVLADEGVDPRP
+338 AQSVLLTDDGADPHP
-353 LRIDHRDMAGF
+353 LRIDHRDMTGF
-364 VERIASFIRSGFRV
+364 VERVGSFIRRGFRV
-378 IVTAESQPRLRALT
+378 IVTAESQARVRALT
-392 ATFASFDRYPVV
+392 ATFASFERYPIAIGA
-404 LETDSDP
+404 DADP
-411 PKAAGLYLLEGL
+411 PEAAGLYLLEGV

-430 SEVAKLVV
+430 VETAKLVV

-445 RPIASPVP
+445 RPIANPRTP
-453 VRRKPRTL
+453 RRSPRTL

-483 YQGIVSRSVADVE
+483 YQGIVSRSLAEVE

-558 VLYQKRLITAGHAKQ
+558 VLYQKRLVTVGHAKE
-573 ADTPWQEEMESAFP
+573 ADTPWQDEMESAFP
-587 YELTPDQVT
+587 YELTPDQVI
-596 AIEETKSDLER
+596 AIEEMKRDLEQ
-607 PVPMDRMICGDVGF
+607 PIPMDRMICGDVGF
-621 GKTEVAIR
+621 GKTEIAIR

-639 QVAVLVPTTILAQ
+639 QVAILVPTTILAQ

-661 FEPYGIKVGLLS
+661 FEPYGVKVGLLS

-694 CLIATHALVSKEID
+694 CLVATHALVSKEID

-815 RKVSELVPTAR
+815 RKVADLVPTAR

-865 LPSVNTLVVDHAED
+865 LPSVNTLIVDHAED

-976 GDERVEVAEINIDL
+976 GDERIEVAEINIDL

-1000 VAEETTRMDLYRR
+1000 VEEETVRMDLYRR
-1013 LALARSD
+1013 LALARTD
-1020 GEVDEIAAELIDR
+1020 AEVTELAEELIDR
-1033 FGPHPDAVVNLIS
+1033 FGPHPDVVANLIA
-1046 MTRLKLILIAR
+1046 MTRLKLTLIER
-1057 GVREVGSRR
+1057 GVHEVGSRR
-1066 SARTGSMEI
+1066 SARTGGMEVF
-1075 YLKPLELRPSEEVRL
+1075 LRPLELRPSEEVRL
-1090 RRHRSRPIYRAG
+1090 RRLPSRPSYRAI
-1102 DHELVIPFRPRDD
+1102 DHEVVVPFRPRDD
-1115 ILALVGEIVMGSPN
+1115 LLALVGEIVMGSPN

>member
-1 MSSAALIRLVAD
+1 MSFKVLTRLVAGVSQTLGLRTLGVAPAVSAALVAQSTAGRRILV
-13 MSQALDAVGQD
+13 
-24 VTSLG
+24 
-29 AAAAAATAIVAERG
+29 IVA
-43 SAKRIVVVVATEV
+43 SEV
-56 EAEAIAYDVATLQN
+56 EAETIAYDIASLQDGCN
-70 RCDSLWLPAW
+70 SYWLPAW

-87 VAPSMRTVGRRL
+87 VAPSMRTVGLRL
-99 RALSALQEKSER
+99 RALSALQEKSESG
-111 TVVVTASVRA
+111 VVVTASVRS

-136 SLHLGSTLRQVELVE
+136 SLHVGSSLPQVELVE
-151 FLGRNGY
+151 FLLRNGY
-158 IRETQV
+158 LREAQV
-164 SGPGEFA
+164 SSPGEFA

-181 PDLDN
+181 PDADS
-186 PVRADFFGDELDRL
+186 PIRADFFGDELDRL
-200 VVFDPSSQVTMDVIE
+200 GIFDPGSQVTIDAIGE
-215 ACEILP
+215 YEILP

-228 DRLRLGLEEL
+228 GRLRAGLEEL

-250 ELLDGSSA
+250 ELLDGTSA

-267 VLNHQATLPS
+267 VLNHQATIPS
-277 DLLDEDDMV
+277 DLLDEDDVV
-286 IMAGGALLEAE
+286 ILAGGALLEAE
-297 SVRLVADESS
+297 SIRLVADELS

-316 GIESA
+316 GIEA
-321 DSTAGLL
+321 TESTAGLL
-328 ASFDHISHTR
+328 ASFDHISESP
-338 AQYVVLADEGVDPRP
+338 AQSVLLTDDGADPHP
-353 LRIDHRDMAGF
+353 LRIDHRDMTGF
-364 VERIASFIRSGFRV
+364 VERVGSFIRRGFRV
-378 IVTAESQPRLRALT
+378 IVTAESQARVRALT
-392 ATFASFDRYPVV
+392 ATFASFERYPIAIGA
-404 LETDSDP
+404 DADP
-411 PKAAGLYLLEGL
+411 PETAGLYLLEGV

-430 SEVAKLVV
+430 VETAKLVV

-445 RPIASPVP
+445 RPIANPRTP
-453 VRRKPRTL
+453 RRSPRTL

-483 YQGIVSRSVADVE
+483 YQGIVSRSLAEVE

-558 VLYQKRLITAGHAKQ
+558 VLYQKRLVTVGHAKE
-573 ADTPWQEEMESAFP
+573 ADTPWQDEMESAFP
-587 YELTPDQVT
+587 YELTPDQVI
-596 AIEETKSDLER
+596 AIEEMKRDLEQ
-607 PVPMDRMICGDVGF
+607 PIPMDRMICGDVGF
-621 GKTEVAIR
+621 GKTEIAIR

-639 QVAVLVPTTILAQ
+639 QVAILVPTTILAQ

-661 FEPYGIKVGLLS
+661 FEPYGVKVGLLS

-694 CLIATHALVSKEID
+694 CLVATHALVSKEID

-815 RKVSELVPTAR
+815 RKVADLVPTAR

-865 LPSVNTLVVDHAED
+865 LPSVNTLIVDHAED

-976 GDERVEVAEINIDL
+976 GDERIEVAEINIDL

-1000 VAEETTRMDLYRR
+1000 VEEETVRMDLYRR
-1013 LALARSD
+1013 LALARTD
-1020 GEVDEIAAELIDR
+1020 AEVTELAEELIDR
-1033 FGPHPDAVVNLIS
+1033 FGPHPDVVANLIA
-1046 MTRLKLILIAR
+1046 MTRLKLTLIER
-1057 GVREVGSRR
+1057 GVHEVGSRR
-1066 SARTGSMEI
+1066 SARTGGMEVF
-1075 YLKPLELRPSEEVRL
+1075 LRPLELRPSEEVRL
-1090 RRHRSRPIYRAG
+1090 RRLPSRPSYRAI
-1102 DHELVIPFRPRDD
+1102 DHEVVVPFRPRDD
-1115 ILALVGEIVMGSPN
+1115 LLALVGEIVMGSPN

>member
-1 MSSAALIRLVAD
+1 MSFKVLTRLVAGVSQTLELRTLGVAPAVSAALVAQSRAGRRILV
-13 MSQALDAVGQD
+13 
-24 VTSLG
+24 
-29 AAAAAATAIVAERG
+29 IVA
-43 SAKRIVVVVATEV
+43 SEV
-56 EAEAIAYDVATLQN
+56 EAETIAYDIASLQDWCN
-70 RCDSLWLPAW
+70 SYWLPAW

-87 VAPSMRTVGRRL
+87 VAPSTRTVGLRL
-99 RALSALQEKSER
+99 RALSALQEKSESG
-111 TVVVTASVRA
+111 VVVTASVRS

-136 SLHLGSTLRQVELVE
+136 SLHVGSSLPQVELVE
-151 FLGRNGY
+151 FLLRNGY
-158 IRETQV
+158 LREAQV
-164 SGPGEFA
+164 SSPGEFA

-181 PDLDN
+181 PDADS
-186 PVRADFFGDELDRL
+186 PIRADFFGDELDRL
-200 VVFDPSSQVTMDVIE
+200 GIFDPGSQVTIDAIGE
-215 ACEILP
+215 YEILP

-228 DRLRLGLEEL
+228 GRLRAGLEEL

-250 ELLDGSSA
+250 ELLDGTSA

-267 VLNHQATLPS
+267 VLNHQATIPS
-277 DLLDEDDMV
+277 DLLDEDDVV
-286 IMAGGALLEAE
+286 ILAGGALLEAE
-297 SVRLVADESS
+297 SIRLVADELS

-316 GIESA
+316 GIEA
-321 DSTAGLL
+321 TESTAGLL
-328 ASFDHISHTR
+328 ASFDHISESP
-338 AQYVVLADEGVDPRP
+338 AQSVLLTDDGADPHP
-353 LRIDHRDMAGF
+353 LRIDHRDMTGF
-364 VERIASFIRSGFRV
+364 VERVGSFIRRGFRV
-378 IVTAESQPRLRALT
+378 IVTAESQARVRALT
-392 ATFASFDRYPVV
+392 ATFASFERYPIAIGA
-404 LETDSDP
+404 DADP
-411 PKAAGLYLLEGL
+411 PETAGLYLLEGV

-430 SEVAKLVV
+430 VETAKLVV

-445 RPIASPVP
+445 RPIANPRTP
-453 VRRKPRTL
+453 RRSPRTL

-483 YQGIVSRSVADVE
+483 YQGIVSRSLAEVE

-558 VLYQKRLITAGHAKQ
+558 VLYQKRLVTVGHAKE
-573 ADTPWQEEMESAFP
+573 ADTPWQDEMESAFP
-587 YELTPDQVT
+587 YELTPDQVI
-596 AIEETKSDLER
+596 AIEEMKRDLEQ
-607 PVPMDRMICGDVGF
+607 PIPMDRMICGDVGF
-621 GKTEVAIR
+621 GKTEIAIR

-639 QVAVLVPTTILAQ
+639 QVAILVPTTILAQ

-661 FEPYGIKVGLLS
+661 FEPYGVKVGLLS

-694 CLIATHALVSKEID
+694 CLVATHALVSKEID

-815 RKVSELVPTAR
+815 RKVADLVPTAR

-865 LPSVNTLVVDHAED
+865 LPSVNTLIVDHAED

-976 GDERVEVAEINIDL
+976 GDERIEVAEINIDL

-1000 VAEETTRMDLYRR
+1000 VEEETVRMDLYRR
-1013 LALARSD
+1013 LALARTD
-1020 GEVDEIAAELIDR
+1020 AEVTELAEELIDR
-1033 FGPHPDAVVNLIS
+1033 FGPHPDVVANLIA
-1046 MTRLKLILIAR
+1046 MTRLKLTLIER
-1057 GVREVGSRR
+1057 GVHEVGSRR
-1066 SARTGSMEI
+1066 SARTGGMEVF
-1075 YLKPLELRPSEEVRL
+1075 LRPLELRPSEEVRL
-1090 RRHRSRPIYRAG
+1090 RRLPSRPSYRAI
-1102 DHELVIPFRPRDD
+1102 DHEVVVPFRPRDD
-1115 ILALVGEIVMGSPN
+1115 LLALVGEIVMGSPN

>member
-1 MSSAALIRLVAD
+1 MSFKVLTRLVAGVSQTLELRTLGVAPAVSAALVAQSTAGRRILV
-13 MSQALDAVGQD
+13 
-24 VTSLG
+24 
-29 AAAAAATAIVAERG
+29 IVA
-43 SAKRIVVVVATEV
+43 SEV
-56 EAEAIAYDVATLQN
+56 EAETIAYDIASLQDGCN
-70 RCDSLWLPAW
+70 SYWLPAW

-87 VAPSMRTVGRRL
+87 VAPSMRTVGLRL
-99 RALSALQEKSER
+99 RALSALQEKSESG
-111 TVVVTASVRA
+111 VVVTASVRS

-136 SLHLGSTLRQVELVE
+136 SLHVGSSLPQVELVE
-151 FLGRNGY
+151 FLLRNGY
-158 IRETQV
+158 LREAQV
-164 SGPGEFA
+164 SSPGEFA

-181 PDLDN
+181 PDADS
-186 PVRADFFGDELDRL
+186 PIRADFFGDELDRL
-200 VVFDPSSQVTMDVIE
+200 GIFDPGSQVTIDAIGE
-215 ACEILP
+215 YEILP

-228 DRLRLGLEEL
+228 GRLRAGLEEL

-250 ELLDGSSA
+250 ELLDGTSA

-267 VLNHQATLPS
+267 VLNHQATIPS
-277 DLLDEDDMV
+277 DLLDEDDVV
-286 IMAGGALLEAE
+286 ILAGGALLEAE
-297 SVRLVADESS
+297 SIRLVADELS

-316 GIESA
+316 GIEA
-321 DSTAGLL
+321 TESTAGLL
-328 ASFDHISHTR
+328 ASFDHISESP
-338 AQYVVLADEGVDPRP
+338 AQSVLLTDDGADPHP
-353 LRIDHRDMAGF
+353 LRIDHRDMTGF
-364 VERIASFIRSGFRV
+364 VERVGSFIRRGFRV
-378 IVTAESQPRLRALT
+378 IVTAESQARVRALT
-392 ATFASFDRYPVV
+392 ATFASFERYPIAIGA
-404 LETDSDP
+404 DADP
-411 PKAAGLYLLEGL
+411 PETAGLYLLEGV

-430 SEVAKLVV
+430 VETAKLVV
-438 VADAELV
+438 VADTELV
-445 RPIASPVP
+445 RPIANPRTP
-453 VRRKPRTL
+453 RRSPRTL

-483 YQGIVSRSVADVE
+483 YQGIVSRSLAEVE

-558 VLYQKRLITAGHAKQ
+558 VLYQKRLVTVGHAKE
-573 ADTPWQEEMESAFP
+573 ADTPWQDEMESAFP
-587 YELTPDQVT
+587 YELTPDQVI
-596 AIEETKSDLER
+596 AIEEMKRDLEQ
-607 PVPMDRMICGDVGF
+607 PIPMDRMICGDVGF
-621 GKTEVAIR
+621 GKTEIAIR

-639 QVAVLVPTTILAQ
+639 QVAILVPTTILAQ

-661 FEPYGIKVGLLS
+661 FEPYGVKVGLLS

-694 CLIATHALVSKEID
+694 CLVATHALVSKEID

-815 RKVSELVPTAR
+815 RKVADLVPTAR

-865 LPSVNTLVVDHAED
+865 LPSVNTLIVDHAED

-976 GDERVEVAEINIDL
+976 GDERIEVAEINIDL

-1000 VAEETTRMDLYRR
+1000 VEEETVRMDLYRR
-1013 LALARSD
+1013 LALACTD
-1020 GEVDEIAAELIDR
+1020 AEVTELAEELIDR
-1033 FGPHPDAVVNLIS
+1033 FGPHPDVVANLIA
-1046 MTRLKLILIAR
+1046 MTRLKLTLIER
-1057 GVREVGSRR
+1057 GVHEVGSRR
-1066 SARTGSMEI
+1066 SARTGGMEVF
-1075 YLKPLELRPSEEVRL
+1075 LRPLELRPSEEVRL
-1090 RRHRSRPIYRAG
+1090 RRLPSRPSYRAI
-1102 DHELVIPFRPRDD
+1102 DHEVVVPFRPRDD
-1115 ILALVGEIVMGSPN
+1115 LLALVGEIVMGSPN

>member
-1 MSSAALIRLVAD
+1 MSFKVLTRLVAGVSQTLELRTLGVAPAVSAALVAQSRAGRRILV
-13 MSQALDAVGQD
+13 
-24 VTSLG
+24 
-29 AAAAAATAIVAERG
+29 IVA
-43 SAKRIVVVVATEV
+43 SEV
-56 EAEAIAYDVATLQN
+56 EAETIAYDIASLQDGCN
-70 RCDSLWLPAW
+70 SYWLPAW

-87 VAPSMRTVGRRL
+87 VAPSMRTVGLRL
-99 RALSALQEKSER
+99 RALSALQEKSESG
-111 TVVVTASVRA
+111 VVVTASVRS

-136 SLHLGSTLRQVELVE
+136 SLHVGSSLPQVELVE
-151 FLGRNGY
+151 FLLRNGY
-158 IRETQV
+158 LREAQV
-164 SGPGEFA
+164 SSPGEFA

-181 PDLDN
+181 PDADS
-186 PVRADFFGDELDRL
+186 PIRADFFGDELDRL
-200 VVFDPSSQVTMDVIE
+200 GIFDPGSQVTMDAIGE
-215 ACEILP
+215 YEILP

-228 DRLRLGLEEL
+228 GRLRAGLEEL

-250 ELLDGSSA
+250 ELLDGTSA

-267 VLNHQATLPS
+267 VLNHQATIPS
-277 DLLDEDDMV
+277 DLLDEDDVV
-286 IMAGGALLEAE
+286 ILAGGALLEAE
-297 SVRLVADESS
+297 SIRLVADELS

-316 GIESA
+316 GIEA
-321 DSTAGLL
+321 TESTAGLL
-328 ASFDHISHTR
+328 ASFDHISESP
-338 AQYVVLADEGVDPRP
+338 AQSVLLTDDGADPHP
-353 LRIDHRDMAGF
+353 LRIDHRDMTGF
-364 VERIASFIRSGFRV
+364 VERVGSFIRRGFRV
-378 IVTAESQPRLRALT
+378 IVTAESQARVRALT
-392 ATFASFDRYPVV
+392 ATFASFERYPIAIGA
-404 LETDSDP
+404 DADP
-411 PKAAGLYLLEGL
+411 PETAGLYLLEGV

-430 SEVAKLVV
+430 VETAKLVV

-445 RPIASPVP
+445 RPIANPRTP
-453 VRRKPRTL
+453 RRSPRTL

-483 YQGIVSRSVADVE
+483 YQGIVSRSLAEVE

-558 VLYQKRLITAGHAKQ
+558 VLYQKRLVTVGHAKE
-573 ADTPWQEEMESAFP
+573 ADTPWQDEMESAFP
-587 YELTPDQVT
+587 YELTPDQVI
-596 AIEETKSDLER
+596 AIEEMKRDLEQ
-607 PVPMDRMICGDVGF
+607 PIPMDRMICGDVGF
-621 GKTEVAIR
+621 GKTEIAIR

-639 QVAVLVPTTILAQ
+639 QVAILVPTTILAQ

-661 FEPYGIKVGLLS
+661 FEPYGVKVGLLS

-694 CLIATHALVSKEID
+694 CLVATHALVSKEID

-815 RKVSELVPTAR
+815 RKVADLVPTAR

-865 LPSVNTLVVDHAED
+865 LPSVNTLIVDHAED

-976 GDERVEVAEINIDL
+976 GDERIEVAEINIDL

-1000 VAEETTRMDLYRR
+1000 VEEETVRMDLYRR
-1013 LALARSD
+1013 LALARTD
-1020 GEVDEIAAELIDR
+1020 AEVTELAEELIDR
-1033 FGPHPDAVVNLIS
+1033 FGPHPDVVANLIA
-1046 MTRLKLILIAR
+1046 MTRLKLTLIER
-1057 GVREVGSRR
+1057 GVHEVGSRR
-1066 SARTGSMEI
+1066 SARTGGMEVF
-1075 YLKPLELRPSEEVRL
+1075 LRPLELRPSEEVRL
-1090 RRHRSRPIYRAG
+1090 RRLPSRPSYRAI
-1102 DHELVIPFRPRDD
+1102 DHEVVVPFRPRDD
-1115 ILALVGEIVMGSPN
+1115 LLALVGEIVMGSPN

>member
-1 MSSAALIRLVAD
+1 MSFKVLTRLVAGVSQTLELRTLGVAPAVSAALVAQSTAGRRILV
-13 MSQALDAVGQD
+13 
-24 VTSLG
+24 
-29 AAAAAATAIVAERG
+29 IVA
-43 SAKRIVVVVATEV
+43 SEV
-56 EAEAIAYDVATLQN
+56 EAETIAYDIASLQDGCN
-70 RCDSLWLPAW
+70 SYWLPAW

-87 VAPSMRTVGRRL
+87 VAPSMRTVGLRL
-99 RALSALQEKSER
+99 RALSALQEKSESG
-111 TVVVTASVRA
+111 VVVTASVRS

-136 SLHLGSTLRQVELVE
+136 SLHVGSSLPQVELVE
-151 FLGRNGY
+151 FLLRNGY
-158 IRETQV
+158 LREAQV
-164 SGPGEFA
+164 SSPGEFA

-181 PDLDN
+181 PDADS
-186 PVRADFFGDELDRL
+186 PIRADFFGDELDRL
-200 VVFDPSSQVTMDVIE
+200 GIFDPGSQVTIDAIGE
-215 ACEILP
+215 YEILP

-228 DRLRLGLEEL
+228 SRLRAGLEEL

-250 ELLDGSSA
+250 ELLDGTSA

-267 VLNHQATLPS
+267 VLNHQATIPS
-277 DLLDEDDMV
+277 DLLDEDDVV
-286 IMAGGALLEAE
+286 ILAGGALLEAE
-297 SVRLVADESS
+297 SIRLVADELS

-316 GIESA
+316 GIEA
-321 DSTAGLL
+321 TESTAGLL
-328 ASFDHISHTR
+328 ASFDHISESP
-338 AQYVVLADEGVDPRP
+338 AQSVLLTDDGADPHP
-353 LRIDHRDMAGF
+353 LRIDHRDMTGF
-364 VERIASFIRSGFRV
+364 VERVGSFIRRGFRV
-378 IVTAESQPRLRALT
+378 IVTAESQARVRALT
-392 ATFASFDRYPVV
+392 ATFASFERYPIAIGA
-404 LETDSDP
+404 DADP
-411 PKAAGLYLLEGL
+411 PETAGLYLLEGV

-430 SEVAKLVV
+430 VETAKLVV

-445 RPIASPVP
+445 RPIANPRTP
-453 VRRKPRTL
+453 RRSPRTL

-483 YQGIVSRSVADVE
+483 YQGIVSRSLAEVE

-558 VLYQKRLITAGHAKQ
+558 VLYQKRLVTVGHAKE
-573 ADTPWQEEMESAFP
+573 ADTPWQDEMESAFP
-587 YELTPDQVT
+587 YELTPDQVI
-596 AIEETKSDLER
+596 AIEEMKRDLEQ
-607 PVPMDRMICGDVGF
+607 PIPMDRMICGDVGF
-621 GKTEVAIR
+621 GKTEIAIR

-639 QVAVLVPTTILAQ
+639 QVAILVPTTILAQ

-661 FEPYGIKVGLLS
+661 FEPYGVKVGLLS

-694 CLIATHALVSKEID
+694 CLVATHALVSKEID

-815 RKVSELVPTAR
+815 RKVADLVPTAR

-865 LPSVNTLVVDHAED
+865 LPSVNTLIVDHAED

-976 GDERVEVAEINIDL
+976 GDERIEVAEINIDL

-1000 VAEETTRMDLYRR
+1000 VEEETVRMDLYRR
-1013 LALARSD
+1013 LALARTD
-1020 GEVDEIAAELIDR
+1020 AEVTELAEELIDR
-1033 FGPHPDAVVNLIS
+1033 FGPHPDVVANLIA
-1046 MTRLKLILIAR
+1046 MTRLKLTLIER
-1057 GVREVGSRR
+1057 GVHEVGSRR
-1066 SARTGSMEI
+1066 SARTGGMEVF
-1075 YLKPLELRPSEEVRL
+1075 LRPLELRPSEEVRL
-1090 RRHRSRPIYRAG
+1090 RRLPSRPSYRAI
-1102 DHELVIPFRPRDD
+1102 DHEVVVPFRPRDD
-1115 ILALVGEIVMGSPN
+1115 LLALVGEIVMGSPN

>member
-1 MSSAALIRLVAD
+1 MSFKVLTRLVAGVSQTLELRTLGVAPAVSAALVAQSRAGRRILV
-13 MSQALDAVGQD
+13 
-24 VTSLG
+24 
-29 AAAAAATAIVAERG
+29 IVA
-43 SAKRIVVVVATEV
+43 SEV
-56 EAEAIAYDVATLQN
+56 EAETIAYDIASLQDGCN
-70 RCDSLWLPAW
+70 SYWLPAW

-87 VAPSMRTVGRRL
+87 VAPSTRTVGLRL
-99 RALSALQEKSER
+99 RALSALQEKSESG
-111 TVVVTASVRA
+111 VVVTASVRS

-136 SLHLGSTLRQVELVE
+136 SLHVGSSLPQVELVE
-151 FLGRNGY
+151 FLLRNGY
-158 IRETQV
+158 LREAQV
-164 SGPGEFA
+164 SSPGEFA

-181 PDLDN
+181 PDADS
-186 PVRADFFGDELDRL
+186 PIRADFFGDELDRL
-200 VVFDPSSQVTMDVIE
+200 GIFDPGSQVTMDAIGE
-215 ACEILP
+215 YEILP

-228 DRLRLGLEEL
+228 GRLRAGLEEL

-250 ELLDGSSA
+250 ELLDGTSA

-267 VLNHQATLPS
+267 VLNHQATIPS
-277 DLLDEDDMV
+277 DLLDEDDVV
-286 IMAGGALLEAE
+286 ILAGGALLEAE
-297 SVRLVADESS
+297 SIRLVADELS

-316 GIESA
+316 GIEA
-321 DSTAGLL
+321 TESTAGLL
-328 ASFDHISHTR
+328 ASFDHISESP
-338 AQYVVLADEGVDPRP
+338 AQSVLLTDDGADPHP
-353 LRIDHRDMAGF
+353 LRIDHRDMTGF
-364 VERIASFIRSGFRV
+364 VERVGSFIRRGFRV
-378 IVTAESQPRLRALT
+378 IVTAESQARVRALT
-392 ATFASFDRYPVV
+392 ATFASFERYPIAIGA
-404 LETDSDP
+404 DADP
-411 PKAAGLYLLEGL
+411 PETAGLYLLEGV

-430 SEVAKLVV
+430 VETAKLVV
-438 VADAELV
+438 VADTELV
-445 RPIASPVP
+445 RPIANPRTP
-453 VRRKPRTL
+453 RRSPRTL

-483 YQGIVSRSVADVE
+483 YQGIVSRSLAEVE

-558 VLYQKRLITAGHAKQ
+558 VLYQKRLVTVGHAKE
-573 ADTPWQEEMESAFP
+573 ADTPWQDEMESAFP
-587 YELTPDQVT
+587 YELTPDQVI
-596 AIEETKSDLER
+596 AIEEMKRDLEQ
-607 PVPMDRMICGDVGF
+607 PIPMDRMICGDVGF
-621 GKTEVAIR
+621 GKTEIAIR

-639 QVAVLVPTTILAQ
+639 QVAILVPTTILAQ

-661 FEPYGIKVGLLS
+661 FEPYGVKVGLLS

-694 CLIATHALVSKEID
+694 CLVATHALVSKEID

-815 RKVSELVPTAR
+815 RKVADLVPTAR

-865 LPSVNTLVVDHAED
+865 LPSVNTLIVDHAED

-976 GDERVEVAEINIDL
+976 GDERIEVAEINIDL

-1000 VAEETTRMDLYRR
+1000 VEEETVRMDLYRR
-1013 LALARSD
+1013 LALARTD
-1020 GEVDEIAAELIDR
+1020 AEVTELAEELIDR
-1033 FGPHPDAVVNLIS
+1033 FGPHPDVVANLIA
-1046 MTRLKLILIAR
+1046 MTRLKLTLIER
-1057 GVREVGSRR
+1057 GVHEVGSRR
-1066 SARTGSMEI
+1066 SARTGGMEVF
-1075 YLKPLELRPSEEVRL
+1075 LRPLELRPSEEVRL
-1090 RRHRSRPIYRAG
+1090 RRLPSRPSYRAI
-1102 DHELVIPFRPRDD
+1102 DHEVVVPFRPRDD
-1115 ILALVGEIVMGSPN
+1115 LLALVGEIVMGSPN

>member
-1 MSSAALIRLVAD
+1 MSQTLELRTLGVAPAVSAALVAQSTAGRRILV
-13 MSQALDAVGQD
+13 
-24 VTSLG
+24 
-29 AAAAAATAIVAERG
+29 IVA
-43 SAKRIVVVVATEV
+43 SEV
-56 EAEAIAYDVATLQN
+56 EAETIAYDIASLQDGCN
-70 RCDSLWLPAW
+70 SYWLPAW

-87 VAPSMRTVGRRL
+87 VAPSMRTVGLRL
-99 RALSALQEKSER
+99 RALSALQEKSESG
-111 TVVVTASVRA
+111 VVVTASVRS

-136 SLHLGSTLRQVELVE
+136 SLHVGSSLPQVELVE
-151 FLGRNGY
+151 FLLRNGY
-158 IRETQV
+158 LREAQV
-164 SGPGEFA
+164 SSPGEFA

-181 PDLDN
+181 PDADS
-186 PVRADFFGDELDRL
+186 PIRADFFGDELDRL
-200 VVFDPSSQVTMDVIE
+200 GIFDPGSQVTIDAIGE
-215 ACEILP
+215 YEILP

-228 DRLRLGLEEL
+228 SRLRAGLEEL

-250 ELLDGSSA
+250 ELLDGTSA

-267 VLNHQATLPS
+267 VLNHQATIPS
-277 DLLDEDDMV
+277 DLLDEDDVV
-286 IMAGGALLEAE
+286 ILAGGALLEAE
-297 SVRLVADESS
+297 SIRLVADELS

-316 GIESA
+316 GIEA
-321 DSTAGLL
+321 TESTAGLL
-328 ASFDHISHTR
+328 ASFDHISESP
-338 AQYVVLADEGVDPRP
+338 AQSVLLTDDGADPHP
-353 LRIDHRDMAGF
+353 LRIDHRDMTGF
-364 VERIASFIRSGFRV
+364 VERVGSFIRRGFRV
-378 IVTAESQPRLRALT
+378 IVTAESQARVRALT
-392 ATFASFDRYPVV
+392 ATFASFERYPIAIGA
-404 LETDSDP
+404 DADP
-411 PKAAGLYLLEGL
+411 PETAGLYLLEGV

-430 SEVAKLVV
+430 VETAKLVV
-438 VADAELV
+438 VADTELV
-445 RPIASPVP
+445 RPIANPRTP
-453 VRRKPRTL
+453 RRSPRTL

-483 YQGIVSRSVADVE
+483 YQGIVSRSLAEVE

-558 VLYQKRLITAGHAKQ
+558 VLYQKRLVTVGHAKE
-573 ADTPWQEEMESAFP
+573 ADTPWQDEMESAFP
-587 YELTPDQVT
+587 YELTPDQVI
-596 AIEETKSDLER
+596 AIEEMKRDLEQ
-607 PVPMDRMICGDVGF
+607 PIPMDRMICGDVGF
-621 GKTEVAIR
+621 GKTEIAIR

-639 QVAVLVPTTILAQ
+639 QVAILVPTTILAQ

-661 FEPYGIKVGLLS
+661 FEPYGVKVGLLS

-694 CLIATHALVSKEID
+694 CLVATHALVSKEID

-815 RKVSELVPTAR
+815 RKVADLVPTAR

-865 LPSVNTLVVDHAED
+865 LPSVNTLIVDHAED

-976 GDERVEVAEINIDL
+976 GDERIEVAEINIDL

-1000 VAEETTRMDLYRR
+1000 VEEETVRMDLYRR
-1013 LALARSD
+1013 LALARTD
-1020 GEVDEIAAELIDR
+1020 AEVTELAEELIDR
-1033 FGPHPDAVVNLIS
+1033 FGPHPDVVANLIA
-1046 MTRLKLILIAR
+1046 MTRLKLTLIER
-1057 GVREVGSRR
+1057 GVHEVGSRR
-1066 SARTGSMEI
+1066 SARTGGMEVF
-1075 YLKPLELRPSEEVRL
+1075 LRPLELRPSEEVRL
-1090 RRHRSRPIYRAG
+1090 RRLPSRPSYRAI
-1102 DHELVIPFRPRDD
+1102 DHEVVVPFRPRDD
-1115 ILALVGEIVMGSPN
+1115 LLALVGEIVMGSPN

>member
-1 MSSAALIRLVAD
+1 MSFKVLTRLVAGVSQTLELRTLGVAPAVSAALVAQSRAGRRILV
-13 MSQALDAVGQD
+13 
-24 VTSLG
+24 
-29 AAAAAATAIVAERG
+29 IVA
-43 SAKRIVVVVATEV
+43 SEV
-56 EAEAIAYDVATLQN
+56 EAETIAYDIASLQDGCN
-70 RCDSLWLPAW
+70 SYWLPAW

-87 VAPSMRTVGRRL
+87 VAPSMRTVGLRL
-99 RALSALQEKSER
+99 RALSALQEKSESG
-111 TVVVTASVRA
+111 VVVTASVRS

-136 SLHLGSTLRQVELVE
+136 SLHVGSSLPQVELVE
-151 FLGRNGY
+151 FLLRNGY
-158 IRETQV
+158 LREAQV
-164 SGPGEFA
+164 SSPGEFA

-181 PDLDN
+181 PDADS
-186 PVRADFFGDELDRL
+186 PIRADFFGDELDRL
-200 VVFDPSSQVTMDVIE
+200 GIFDPGSQVTIDAIGE
-215 ACEILP
+215 YEILP

-228 DRLRLGLEEL
+228 GRLRAGLEEL

-250 ELLDGSSA
+250 ELLDGTSA

-267 VLNHQATLPS
+267 VLNHQATIPS
-277 DLLDEDDMV
+277 DLLDEDDVV
-286 IMAGGALLEAE
+286 ILAGGALLEAE
-297 SVRLVADESS
+297 SIRLVADELS

-316 GIESA
+316 GIEA
-321 DSTAGLL
+321 TESTAGLL
-328 ASFDHISHTR
+328 ASFDHISESP
-338 AQYVVLADEGVDPRP
+338 AQSVLLTDDGADPHP
-353 LRIDHRDMAGF
+353 LRIDHRDMTGF
-364 VERIASFIRSGFRV
+364 VERVGSFIRRGFRV
-378 IVTAESQPRLRALT
+378 IVTAESQARVRALT
-392 ATFASFDRYPVV
+392 ATFASFERYPIAIGA
-404 LETDSDP
+404 DADP
-411 PKAAGLYLLEGL
+411 PETAGLYLLEGV

-430 SEVAKLVV
+430 VETAKLVV

-445 RPIASPVP
+445 RPIANPRTP
-453 VRRKPRTL
+453 RRSPRTL

-483 YQGIVSRSVADVE
+483 YQGIVSRSLAEVE

-558 VLYQKRLITAGHAKQ
+558 VLYQKRLVTVGHAKE
-573 ADTPWQEEMESAFP
+573 ADTPWQDEMESAFP
-587 YELTPDQVT
+587 YELTPDQVI
-596 AIEETKSDLER
+596 AIEEMKRDLEQ
-607 PVPMDRMICGDVGF
+607 PIPMDRMICGDVGF
-621 GKTEVAIR
+621 GKTEIAIR

-639 QVAVLVPTTILAQ
+639 QVAILVPTTILAQ

-661 FEPYGIKVGLLS
+661 FEPYGVKVGLLS

-694 CLIATHALVSKEID
+694 CLVATHALVSKEID

-815 RKVSELVPTAR
+815 RKVADLVPTAR

-865 LPSVNTLVVDHAED
+865 LPSVNTLIVDHAED

-976 GDERVEVAEINIDL
+976 GDERIEVAEINIDL

-1000 VAEETTRMDLYRR
+1000 VEEETVRMDLYRR
-1013 LALARSD
+1013 LALARTD
-1020 GEVDEIAAELIDR
+1020 AEVTELAEELIDR
-1033 FGPHPDAVVNLIS
+1033 FGPHPDVVANLIA
-1046 MTRLKLILIAR
+1046 MTRLKLTLIER
-1057 GVREVGSRR
+1057 GVHEVGSRR
-1066 SARTGSMEI
+1066 SARTGGMEVF
-1075 YLKPLELRPSEEVRL
+1075 LRPLELRPSEEVRL
-1090 RRHRSRPIYRAG
+1090 RRLPSRPSYRAI
-1102 DHELVIPFRPRDD
+1102 DHEVVVPFRPRDD
-1115 ILALVGEIVMGSPN
+1115 LLALVGEIVMGSPN

>member
-1 MSSAALIRLVAD
+1 MSQTLELRTLGVAPAVSAALVAQSTAGRRILV
-13 MSQALDAVGQD
+13 
-24 VTSLG
+24 
-29 AAAAAATAIVAERG
+29 IVA
-43 SAKRIVVVVATEV
+43 SEV
-56 EAEAIAYDVATLQN
+56 EAETIAYDIASLQDGCN
-70 RCDSLWLPAW
+70 SYWLPAW

-87 VAPSMRTVGRRL
+87 VAPSMRTVGLRL
-99 RALSALQEKSER
+99 RALSALQEKSESG
-111 TVVVTASVRA
+111 VVVTASVRS

-136 SLHLGSTLRQVELVE
+136 SLHVGSSLPQVELVE
-151 FLGRNGY
+151 FLLRNGY
-158 IRETQV
+158 LREAQV
-164 SGPGEFA
+164 SSPGEFA

-181 PDLDN
+181 PDADS
-186 PVRADFFGDELDRL
+186 PIRADFFGDELDRL
-200 VVFDPSSQVTMDVIE
+200 GIFDPGSQVTIDAIGE
-215 ACEILP
+215 YEILP

-228 DRLRLGLEEL
+228 GRLRAGLEEL

-250 ELLDGSSA
+250 ELLDGTSA

-267 VLNHQATLPS
+267 VLNHQATIPS
-277 DLLDEDDMV
+277 DLLDEDDVV
-286 IMAGGALLEAE
+286 ILAGGALLEAE
-297 SVRLVADESS
+297 SIRLVADELS

-316 GIESA
+316 GIEA
-321 DSTAGLL
+321 TESTAGLL
-328 ASFDHISHTR
+328 ASFDHISESP
-338 AQYVVLADEGVDPRP
+338 AQSVLLADDGADPHP
-353 LRIDHRDMAGF
+353 LRIDHRDMTGF
-364 VERIASFIRSGFRV
+364 VERVGSFIRRGFRV
-378 IVTAESQPRLRALT
+378 IVTAESQARVRALT
-392 ATFASFDRYPVV
+392 ATFASFERYPIAIGA
-404 LETDSDP
+404 DADP
-411 PKAAGLYLLEGL
+411 PETAGLYLLEGV

-430 SEVAKLVV
+430 VETAKLVV

-445 RPIASPVP
+445 RPIANPRTP
-453 VRRKPRTL
+453 RRSPRTL

-483 YQGIVSRSVADVE
+483 YQGIVSRSLAEVE

-558 VLYQKRLITAGHAKQ
+558 VLYQKRLVTVGHAKE
-573 ADTPWQEEMESAFP
+573 ADTPWQDEMESAFP
-587 YELTPDQVT
+587 YELTPDQVI
-596 AIEETKSDLER
+596 AIEEMKRDLEQ
-607 PVPMDRMICGDVGF
+607 PIPMDRMICGDVGF
-621 GKTEVAIR
+621 GKTEIAIR

-639 QVAVLVPTTILAQ
+639 QVAILVPTTILAQ

-661 FEPYGIKVGLLS
+661 FEPYGVKVGLLS

-694 CLIATHALVSKEID
+694 CLVATHALVSKEID

-815 RKVSELVPTAR
+815 RKVADLVPTAR

-865 LPSVNTLVVDHAED
+865 LPSVNTLIVDHAED

-976 GDERVEVAEINIDL
+976 GDERIEVAEINIDL

-1000 VAEETTRMDLYRR
+1000 VEEETVRMDLYRR
-1013 LALARSD
+1013 LALARTD
-1020 GEVDEIAAELIDR
+1020 AEVTELAEELIDR
-1033 FGPHPDAVVNLIS
+1033 FGPHPDVVANLIA
-1046 MTRLKLILIAR
+1046 MTRLKLTLIER
-1057 GVREVGSRR
+1057 GVHEVGSRR
-1066 SARTGSMEI
+1066 SARTGGMEVF
-1075 YLKPLELRPSEEVRL
+1075 LRPLELRPSEEVRL
-1090 RRHRSRPIYRAG
+1090 RRLPSRPSYRAI
-1102 DHELVIPFRPRDD
+1102 DHEVVVPFRPRDD
-1115 ILALVGEIVMGSPN
+1115 LLALVGEIVMGSPN

>member
-1 MSSAALIRLVAD
+1 MSFKVLTRLVAGVSQTLELRTLGVAPAVSAALVAQSTAGRRILV
-13 MSQALDAVGQD
+13 
-24 VTSLG
+24 
-29 AAAAAATAIVAERG
+29 IVA
-43 SAKRIVVVVATEV
+43 SEV
-56 EAEAIAYDVATLQN
+56 EAETIAYDIASLQDGCN
-70 RCDSLWLPAW
+70 SYWLPAW

-87 VAPSMRTVGRRL
+87 VAPSMRTVGLRL
-99 RALSALQEKSER
+99 RALSALQEKSESG
-111 TVVVTASVRA
+111 VVVTASVRS

-136 SLHLGSTLRQVELVE
+136 SLHVGSSLPQVELVE
-151 FLGRNGY
+151 FLLRNGY
-158 IRETQV
+158 LREAQV
-164 SGPGEFA
+164 SSPGEFA

-181 PDLDN
+181 PDADS
-186 PVRADFFGDELDRL
+186 PIRADFFGDELDRL
-200 VVFDPSSQVTMDVIE
+200 GIFDPGSQVTIDAIGE
-215 ACEILP
+215 YEILP

-228 DRLRLGLEEL
+228 SRLRAGLEEL

-250 ELLDGSSA
+250 ELLDGTSA

-267 VLNHQATLPS
+267 VLNHQATIPS
-277 DLLDEDDMV
+277 DLLDEDDVV
-286 IMAGGALLEAE
+286 ILAGGALLEAE
-297 SVRLVADESS
+297 SIRLVADELS

-316 GIESA
+316 GIEA
-321 DSTAGLL
+321 TESTAGLL
-328 ASFDHISHTR
+328 ASFDHISESP
-338 AQYVVLADEGVDPRP
+338 AQSVLLTDDGADPHP
-353 LRIDHRDMAGF
+353 LRIDHRDMTGF
-364 VERIASFIRSGFRV
+364 VERVGSFIRRGFRV
-378 IVTAESQPRLRALT
+378 IVTAESQARVRALT
-392 ATFASFDRYPVV
+392 ATFASFERYPIAIGA
-404 LETDSDP
+404 DADP
-411 PKAAGLYLLEGL
+411 PETAGLYLLEGV

-430 SEVAKLVV
+430 VETAKLVV
-438 VADAELV
+438 VADTELV
-445 RPIASPVP
+445 RPIANPRTP
-453 VRRKPRTL
+453 RRSPRTL

-483 YQGIVSRSVADVE
+483 YQGIVSRSLAEVE

-558 VLYQKRLITAGHAKQ
+558 VLYQKRLVTVGHAKE
-573 ADTPWQEEMESAFP
+573 ADTPWQDEMESAFP
-587 YELTPDQVT
+587 YELTPDQVI
-596 AIEETKSDLER
+596 AIEEMKRDLEQ
-607 PVPMDRMICGDVGF
+607 PIPMDRMICGDVGF
-621 GKTEVAIR
+621 GKTEIAIR

-639 QVAVLVPTTILAQ
+639 QVAILVPTTILAQ

-661 FEPYGIKVGLLS
+661 FEPYGVKVGLLS

-694 CLIATHALVSKEID
+694 CLVATHALVSKEID

-815 RKVSELVPTAR
+815 RKVADLVPTAR

-865 LPSVNTLVVDHAED
+865 LPSVNTLIVDHAED

-976 GDERVEVAEINIDL
+976 GDERIEVAEINIDL

-1000 VAEETTRMDLYRR
+1000 VEEETVRMDLYRR
-1013 LALARSD
+1013 LALARTD
-1020 GEVDEIAAELIDR
+1020 AEVTELAEELIDR
-1033 FGPHPDAVVNLIS
+1033 FGPHPDVVANLIA
-1046 MTRLKLILIAR
+1046 MTRLKLTLIER
-1057 GVREVGSRR
+1057 GVHEVGSRR
-1066 SARTGSMEI
+1066 SARTGGMEVF
-1075 YLKPLELRPSEEVRL
+1075 LRPLELRPSEEVRL
-1090 RRHRSRPIYRAG
+1090 RRLPSRPSYRAI
-1102 DHELVIPFRPRDD
+1102 DHEVVVPFRPRDD
-1115 ILALVGEIVMGSPN
+1115 LLALVGEIVMGSPN

>member
-1 MSSAALIRLVAD
+1 MSFKVLTRLVAGVSQTLELRTLGVAPAVSAALVAQSTAGRRILV
-13 MSQALDAVGQD
+13 
-24 VTSLG
+24 
-29 AAAAAATAIVAERG
+29 IVA
-43 SAKRIVVVVATEV
+43 SEV
-56 EAEAIAYDVATLQN
+56 EAETIAYDIASLQDGCN
-70 RCDSLWLPAW
+70 SYWLPAW

-87 VAPSMRTVGRRL
+87 VAPSMRTVGLRL
-99 RALSALQEKSER
+99 RALSALQEKSESG
-111 TVVVTASVRA
+111 VVVTASVRS

-136 SLHLGSTLRQVELVE
+136 SLHVGSSLPQVELVE
-151 FLGRNGY
+151 FLLRNGY
-158 IRETQV
+158 LREAQV
-164 SGPGEFA
+164 SSPGEFA

-181 PDLDN
+181 PDADS
-186 PVRADFFGDELDRL
+186 PIRADFFGDELDRL
-200 VVFDPSSQVTMDVIE
+200 GIFDPGSQVTMDAIGE
-215 ACEILP
+215 YEILP

-228 DRLRLGLEEL
+228 GRLRAGLEEL

-250 ELLDGSSA
+250 ELLDGTSA

-267 VLNHQATLPS
+267 VLNHQATIPS
-277 DLLDEDDMV
+277 DLLDEDDVV
-286 IMAGGALLEAE
+286 ILAGGALLEAE
-297 SVRLVADESS
+297 SIRLVADELS

-316 GIESA
+316 GIEA
-321 DSTAGLL
+321 TESTAGLL
-328 ASFDHISHTR
+328 ASFDHISESP
-338 AQYVVLADEGVDPRP
+338 AQSVLLTDDGADPHP
-353 LRIDHRDMAGF
+353 LRIDHRDMTGF
-364 VERIASFIRSGFRV
+364 VERVGSFIRRGFRV
-378 IVTAESQPRLRALT
+378 IVTAESQARVRALT
-392 ATFASFDRYPVV
+392 ATFASFERYPIAIGA
-404 LETDSDP
+404 DADP
-411 PKAAGLYLLEGL
+411 PETAGLYLLEGV

-430 SEVAKLVV
+430 VETAKLVV

-445 RPIASPVP
+445 RPIANPRTP
-453 VRRKPRTL
+453 RRSPRTL

-483 YQGIVSRSVADVE
+483 YQGIVSRSLAEVE

-558 VLYQKRLITAGHAKQ
+558 VLYQKRLVTVGHAKE
-573 ADTPWQEEMESAFP
+573 ADTPWQDEMESAFP
-587 YELTPDQVT
+587 YELTPDQVI
-596 AIEETKSDLER
+596 AIEEMKRDLEQ
-607 PVPMDRMICGDVGF
+607 PIPMDRMICGDVGF
-621 GKTEVAIR
+621 GKTEIAIR

-639 QVAVLVPTTILAQ
+639 QVAILVPTTILAQ

-661 FEPYGIKVGLLS
+661 FEPYGVKVGLLS

-694 CLIATHALVSKEID
+694 CLVATHALVSKEID

-815 RKVSELVPTAR
+815 RKVADLVPTAR

-865 LPSVNTLVVDHAED
+865 LPSVNTLIVDHAED

-976 GDERVEVAEINIDL
+976 GDERIEVAEINIDL

-1000 VAEETTRMDLYRR
+1000 VEEETVRMDLYRR
-1013 LALARSD
+1013 LALARTD
-1020 GEVDEIAAELIDR
+1020 AEVTELAEELIDR
-1033 FGPHPDAVVNLIS
+1033 FGPHPDVVANLIA
-1046 MTRLKLILIAR
+1046 MTRLKLTLIER
-1057 GVREVGSRR
+1057 GVHEVGSRR
-1066 SARTGSMEI
+1066 SARTGGMEVF
-1075 YLKPLELRPSEEVRL
+1075 LRPLELRPSEEVRL
-1090 RRHRSRPIYRAG
+1090 RRLPSRPSYRAI
-1102 DHELVIPFRPRDD
+1102 DHEVVVPFRPRDD
-1115 ILALVGEIVMGSPN
+1115 LLALVGEIVMGSPN

>member
-1 MSSAALIRLVAD
+1 MSFKVLTRLVAGVSQTLELRTLGVAPAVSAALVAQSTAGRRILV
-13 MSQALDAVGQD
+13 
-24 VTSLG
+24 
-29 AAAAAATAIVAERG
+29 IVA
-43 SAKRIVVVVATEV
+43 SEV
-56 EAEAIAYDVATLQN
+56 EAETIAYDIASLQDGCN
-70 RCDSLWLPAW
+70 SYWLPAW

-87 VAPSMRTVGRRL
+87 VAPSMRTVGLRL
-99 RALSALQEKSER
+99 RALSALQEKSESG
-111 TVVVTASVRA
+111 VVVTASVRS

-136 SLHLGSTLRQVELVE
+136 SLHVGSSLPQVELVE
-151 FLGRNGY
+151 FLLRNGY
-158 IRETQV
+158 LREAQV
-164 SGPGEFA
+164 SSPGEFA

-181 PDLDN
+181 PDADS
-186 PVRADFFGDELDRL
+186 PIRADFFGDELDRL
-200 VVFDPSSQVTMDVIE
+200 GIFDPGSQVTIDAIGE
-215 ACEILP
+215 YEILP

-228 DRLRLGLEEL
+228 GRLRAGLEEL

-250 ELLDGSSA
+250 ELLDGTSA

-267 VLNHQATLPS
+267 VLNHQATIPS
-277 DLLDEDDMV
+277 DLLDEDDVV
-286 IMAGGALLEAE
+286 ILAGGALLEAE
-297 SVRLVADESS
+297 SIRLVADELS

-316 GIESA
+316 GIEA
-321 DSTAGLL
+321 TESTAGLL
-328 ASFDHISHTR
+328 ASFDHISESP
-338 AQYVVLADEGVDPRP
+338 AQSVLLTDDGADPHP
-353 LRIDHRDMAGF
+353 LRIDHRDMTGF
-364 VERIASFIRSGFRV
+364 VERVGSFIRRGFRV
-378 IVTAESQPRLRALT
+378 IVTAESQARVRALT
-392 ATFASFDRYPVV
+392 ATFASFERYPIAIGA
-404 LETDSDP
+404 DADP
-411 PKAAGLYLLEGL
+411 PETAGLYLLEGV

-430 SEVAKLVV
+430 VETAKLVV

-445 RPIASPVP
+445 RPIANPRTP
-453 VRRKPRTL
+453 RRSPRTL

-483 YQGIVSRSVADVE
+483 YQGIVSRSLAEVE

-558 VLYQKRLITAGHAKQ
+558 VLYQKRLVTVGHAKE
-573 ADTPWQEEMESAFP
+573 ADTPWQDEMESAFP
-587 YELTPDQVT
+587 YELTPDQVI
-596 AIEETKSDLER
+596 AIEEMKRDLEQ
-607 PVPMDRMICGDVGF
+607 PIPMDRMICGDVGF
-621 GKTEVAIR
+621 GKTEIAIR

-639 QVAVLVPTTILAQ
+639 QVAILVPTTILAQ

-661 FEPYGIKVGLLS
+661 FEPYGVKVGLLS

-694 CLIATHALVSKEID
+694 CLVATHALVSKEID

-815 RKVSELVPTAR
+815 RKVADLVPTAR

-865 LPSVNTLVVDHAED
+865 LPSVNTLIVDHAED

-976 GDERVEVAEINIDL
+976 GDERIEVAEINIDL

-1000 VAEETTRMDLYRR
+1000 VEEETVRMDLYRR
-1013 LALARSD
+1013 LALARTD
-1020 GEVDEIAAELIDR
+1020 AEVTELAEELIDR
-1033 FGPHPDAVVNLIS
+1033 FGPHPDVVANLIA
-1046 MTRLKLILIAR
+1046 MTRLKLTLIER
-1057 GVREVGSRR
+1057 GVHEVGSRR
-1066 SARTGSMEI
+1066 SARTGGMEVF
-1075 YLKPLELRPSEEVRL
+1075 LRPLELRPSEEVRL
-1090 RRHRSRPIYRAG
+1090 RRLPSRPSYRAI
-1102 DHELVIPFRPRDD
+1102 DHEVVVPFRPRDD
-1115 ILALVGEIVMGSPN
+1115 LLALVGEIVMGSPN

>member
-1 MSSAALIRLVAD
+1 MSFKVLTRLVAGVSQTLELRTLGVAPAVSAALVAQSTAGRRILV
-13 MSQALDAVGQD
+13 
-24 VTSLG
+24 
-29 AAAAAATAIVAERG
+29 IVA
-43 SAKRIVVVVATEV
+43 SEV
-56 EAEAIAYDVATLQN
+56 EAETIAYDIASLQDGCN
-70 RCDSLWLPAW
+70 SYWLPAW

-87 VAPSMRTVGRRL
+87 VAPSMRTVGLRL
-99 RALSALQEKSER
+99 RALSALQEKSESG
-111 TVVVTASVRA
+111 VVVTASVRS

-136 SLHLGSTLRQVELVE
+136 SLHVGSSLPQVELVE
-151 FLGRNGY
+151 FLLRNGY
-158 IRETQV
+158 LREAQV
-164 SGPGEFA
+164 SSPGEFA

-181 PDLDN
+181 PDADS
-186 PVRADFFGDELDRL
+186 PIRADFFGDELDRL
-200 VVFDPSSQVTMDVIE
+200 GIFDPGSQVTIDAIGE
-215 ACEILP
+215 YEILP

-228 DRLRLGLEEL
+228 GRLRAGLEEL

-250 ELLDGSSA
+250 ELLDGTSA

-267 VLNHQATLPS
+267 VLNHQATIPS
-277 DLLDEDDMV
+277 DLLDEDDVV
-286 IMAGGALLEAE
+286 ILAGGALLEAE
-297 SVRLVADESS
+297 SIRLVADELS

-316 GIESA
+316 GIEA
-321 DSTAGLL
+321 TESTAGLL
-328 ASFDHISHTR
+328 ASFDHISESP
-338 AQYVVLADEGVDPRP
+338 AQSVLLTDDGADPHP
-353 LRIDHRDMAGF
+353 LRIDHRDMTGF
-364 VERIASFIRSGFRV
+364 VERVGSFIRRGFRV
-378 IVTAESQPRLRALT
+378 IVTAESQARVRALT
-392 ATFASFDRYPVV
+392 ATFASFERYPIAIGA
-404 LETDSDP
+404 DADP
-411 PKAAGLYLLEGL
+411 PETAGLYLLEGV

-430 SEVAKLVV
+430 VETAKLVV

-445 RPIASPVP
+445 RPIANPRTP
-453 VRRKPRTL
+453 RRSPRTL

-483 YQGIVSRSVADVE
+483 YQGIVSRSLAEVE

-558 VLYQKRLITAGHAKQ
+558 VLYQKRLVTVGHAKE
-573 ADTPWQEEMESAFP
+573 ADTPWQDEMESAFP
-587 YELTPDQVT
+587 YELTPDQVI
-596 AIEETKSDLER
+596 AIEEMKRDLEQ
-607 PVPMDRMICGDVGF
+607 PIPMDRMICGDVGF
-621 GKTEVAIR
+621 GKTEIAIR

-639 QVAVLVPTTILAQ
+639 QVAILVPTTILAQ

-661 FEPYGIKVGLLS
+661 FEPYGVKVGLLS

-694 CLIATHALVSKEID
+694 CLVATHALVSKEID

-815 RKVSELVPTAR
+815 RKVADLVPTAR

-865 LPSVNTLVVDHAED
+865 LPSVNTLIVDHAED

-976 GDERVEVAEINIDL
+976 GDERIEVAEINIDL

-1000 VAEETTRMDLYRR
+1000 VEEETVRMDLYRR
-1013 LALARSD
+1013 LALARTD
-1020 GEVDEIAAELIDR
+1020 AEVTELAEELIDR
-1033 FGPHPDAVVNLIS
+1033 FGPHPDVVANLIA
-1046 MTRLKLILIAR
+1046 MTRLKLTLIER
-1057 GVREVGSRR
+1057 GVHEVGSRR
-1066 SARTGSMEI
+1066 SARTGGMEVF
-1075 YLKPLELRPSEEVRL
+1075 LRPLELRPSEEVRL
-1090 RRHRSRPIYRAG
+1090 RRLPSRPSYRAI
-1102 DHELVIPFRPRDD
+1102 DHEVVVPFRPLDD
-1115 ILALVGEIVMGSPN
+1115 LLALVGEIVMGSPN

>member
-1 MSSAALIRLVAD
+1 MSSNVLTRLVAGVSQTLELRTLGVAPAVSAALVAQ
-13 MSQALDAVGQD
+13 SAVGRRIL
-24 VTSLG
+24 V
-29 AAAAAATAIVAERG
+29 IVA
-43 SAKRIVVVVATEV
+43 SEV
-56 EAEAIAYDVATLQN
+56 EAETIAYDIASLQDGCN
-70 RCDSLWLPAW
+70 SYWLPAW

-87 VAPSMRTVGRRL
+87 VAPSMRTVGLRL
-99 RALSALQEKSER
+99 RALSALQEKSESG
-111 TVVVTASVRA
+111 VVVTASVRA
-121 ALQRLAPSALDLERF
+121 ALQRLAPSALDLEHF
-136 SLHLGSTLRQVELVE
+136 SLHVGSSLPQVELVE
-151 FLGRNGY
+151 FLLRNGY
-158 IRETQV
+158 LRETQV
-164 SGPGEFA
+164 SSPGEFA

-181 PDLDN
+181 PDTDS
-186 PVRADFFGDELDRL
+186 PIRADFFGDELDRL
-200 VVFDPSSQVTMDVIE
+200 GIFDPGSQVTIDALGE
-215 ACEILP
+215 CEILP

-228 DRLRLGLEEL
+228 GRLRAGLEEL

-250 ELLDGSSA
+250 ELLDGTSA

-267 VLNHQATLPS
+267 VLNHQATIPS
-277 DLLDEDDMV
+277 DLLDEDDAV
-286 IMAGGALLEAE
+286 ILAGGALLEAE
-297 SVRLVADESS
+297 SIRLVADELS

-316 GIESA
+316 GIEA
-321 DSTAGLL
+321 TESTAGLL
-328 ASFDHISHTR
+328 ASFGHISESP
-338 AQYVVLADEGVDPRP
+338 AQCVLLTDDGADPHP
-353 LRIDHRDMAGF
+353 LRIDHRDMTGF
-364 VERIASFIRSGFRV
+364 VERVGSFIRRGFRV
-378 IVTAESQPRLRALT
+378 IVTAESQARVRALT
-392 ATFASFDRYPVV
+392 ATFASFERYPIAIGA
-404 LETDSDP
+404 DADP
-411 PKAAGLYLLEGL
+411 PETAGLYLLEGV

-430 SEVAKLVV
+430 VEAAKLVV

-445 RPIASPVP
+445 RPMANPRAP
-453 VRRKPRTL
+453 RRSPRTL

-483 YQGIVSRSVADVE
+483 YQGIVSRSLAEVE

-558 VLYQKRLITAGHAKQ
+558 VLYQKRLVTVGHAKE
-573 ADTPWQEEMESAFP
+573 ADTPWQDEMESAFP
-587 YELTPDQVT
+587 YELTPDQVI
-596 AIEETKSDLER
+596 AIEEMKSDLEQ
-607 PVPMDRMICGDVGF
+607 PIPMDRMICGDVGF
-621 GKTEVAIR
+621 GKTEIAIR

-639 QVAVLVPTTILAQ
+639 QVAILVPTTILAQ

-661 FEPYGIKVGLLS
+661 FEPYGVKVGLLS

-694 CLIATHALVSKEID
+694 CLVATHALVSKEID

-815 RKVSELVPTAR
+815 RKVADLVPTAR

-865 LPSVNTLVVDHAED
+865 LPSVNTLIVDHAED

-976 GDERVEVAEINIDL
+976 GDERIEVAEINIDL
-990 PISYSIPVSY
+990 PVSYSIPVSY
-1000 VAEETTRMDLYRR
+1000 VEEETVRMDLYRR
-1013 LALARSD
+1013 LALARTD
-1020 GEVDEIAAELIDR
+1020 AEVTELAKELIDR
-1033 FGPHPDAVVNLIS
+1033 FGPHPDAVVNLIA
-1046 MTRLKLILIAR
+1046 MTRLKLTLIER

-1066 SARTGSMEI
+1066 SARTGSMEVF
-1075 YLKPLELRPSEEVRL
+1075 LRPLELRPSEEVRL
-1090 RRHRSRPIYRAG
+1090 RRLPSRPSYRAT
-1102 DHELVIPFRPRDD
+1102 DHEVIVPFRPRDD
-1115 ILALVGEIVMGSPN
+1115 LLALVGEIVMGSPN

>member
-1 MSSAALIRLVAD
+1 MSQTLELRTLGVAPAVSAALVAQSTAGRRILV
-13 MSQALDAVGQD
+13 
-24 VTSLG
+24 
-29 AAAAAATAIVAERG
+29 IVA
-43 SAKRIVVVVATEV
+43 SEV
-56 EAEAIAYDVATLQN
+56 EAETIAYDIASLQDGCN
-70 RCDSLWLPAW
+70 SYWLPAW

-87 VAPSMRTVGRRL
+87 VAPSMRTVGLRL
-99 RALSALQEKSER
+99 RALSALQEKSESG
-111 TVVVTASVRA
+111 VVVTASVRS

-136 SLHLGSTLRQVELVE
+136 SLHVGSSLPQVELVE
-151 FLGRNGY
+151 FLLRNGY
-158 IRETQV
+158 LREAQV
-164 SGPGEFA
+164 SSPGEFA

-181 PDLDN
+181 PDADS
-186 PVRADFFGDELDRL
+186 PIRADFFGDELDRL
-200 VVFDPSSQVTMDVIE
+200 GIFDPGSQVTIDAIGE
-215 ACEILP
+215 YEILP

-228 DRLRLGLEEL
+228 SRLRAGLEEL

-250 ELLDGSSA
+250 ELLDGTSA

-267 VLNHQATLPS
+267 VLNHQATIPS
-277 DLLDEDDMV
+277 DLLDEDDVV
-286 IMAGGALLEAE
+286 ILAGGALLEAE
-297 SVRLVADESS
+297 SIRLVADELS

-316 GIESA
+316 GIEA
-321 DSTAGLL
+321 TESTAGLL
-328 ASFDHISHTR
+328 ASFDHISESP
-338 AQYVVLADEGVDPRP
+338 AQSVLLTDDGADPHP
-353 LRIDHRDMAGF
+353 LRIDHRDMTGF
-364 VERIASFIRSGFRV
+364 VERVGSFIRRGFRV
-378 IVTAESQPRLRALT
+378 IVTAESQARVRALT
-392 ATFASFDRYPVV
+392 ATFASFERYPIAIGA
-404 LETDSDP
+404 DADP
-411 PKAAGLYLLEGL
+411 PETAGLYLLEGV

-430 SEVAKLVV
+430 VETAKLVV

-445 RPIASPVP
+445 RPIANPRTP
-453 VRRKPRTL
+453 RRSPRTL

-483 YQGIVSRSVADVE
+483 YQGIVSRSLAEVE

-558 VLYQKRLITAGHAKQ
+558 VLYQKRLVTVGHAKE
-573 ADTPWQEEMESAFP
+573 ADTPWQDEMESAFP
-587 YELTPDQVT
+587 YELTPDQVI
-596 AIEETKSDLER
+596 AIEEMKRDLEQ
-607 PVPMDRMICGDVGF
+607 PIPMDRMICGDVGF
-621 GKTEVAIR
+621 GKTEIAIR

-639 QVAVLVPTTILAQ
+639 QVAILVPTTILAQ

-661 FEPYGIKVGLLS
+661 FEPYGVKVGLLS

-694 CLIATHALVSKEID
+694 CLVATHALVSKEID

-815 RKVSELVPTAR
+815 RKVADLVPTAR

-865 LPSVNTLVVDHAED
+865 LPSVNTLIVDHAED

-976 GDERVEVAEINIDL
+976 GDERIEVAEINIDL

-1000 VAEETTRMDLYRR
+1000 VEEETVRMDLYRR
-1013 LALARSD
+1013 LALARTD
-1020 GEVDEIAAELIDR
+1020 AEVTELAEELIDR
-1033 FGPHPDAVVNLIS
+1033 FGPHPDVVANLIA
-1046 MTRLKLILIAR
+1046 MTRLKLTLIER
-1057 GVREVGSRR
+1057 GVHEVGSRR
-1066 SARTGSMEI
+1066 SARTGGMEVF
-1075 YLKPLELRPSEEVRL
+1075 LRPLELRPSEEVRL
-1090 RRHRSRPIYRAG
+1090 RRLPSRPSYRAI
-1102 DHELVIPFRPRDD
+1102 DHEVVVPFRPRDD
-1115 ILALVGEIVMGSPN
+1115 LLALVGEIVMGSPN